1 MKNISLDIE
10 TYSSV
15 DLSKGGVYKYAE
27 SEDFQILLFA
37 YSIDYGEIKVIDLA
51 NGEEIPE
58 DIKLSLKNPRVKKWA
73 FNANFER
80 VCLSKYLKEDLSPMG
95 WRCSMVLSASLGLP
109 LSLEA
114 VGRVLN
120 LPYQKLKEGKS
131 LINFFCCPNKYNK
144 RNLPTDDKLKWESF
158 KEYNERD
165 VLVEMEI
172 QKRLKKYNLPDSE
185 WENYY
190 LDQLI
195 NDAGIMIDK
204 DFVRAALICDEKY
217 KRNVKEQL
225 KNLTQIKNP
234 NSIVEMK
241 NYLEKQNLSLL
252 SLDKKYIKEVFDLPN
267 LNEEVREVL
276 KLRQELCKS
285 SVKKYVAMENVM
297 GDDNRVRGLIQ
308 FYGTKT
314 GRYAGRLIQVQNLPK
329 NYLSDLSVA
338 RDLVKCGH
346 GEDLYFLYDSVENVL
361 SQLIRTAFIPKSG
374 CEFIVA
380 DFSAIEARVLSWLAG
395 EKWRMEVFER
405 GGDIYCESASK
416 MFKVKVEKNGENSH
430 LREKGKI
437 AELALGYGG
446 SVGALKSMGALSI
459 GLKEEELQSL
469 VNAWRDANPH
479 ITYLW
484 YEVDKIIK
492 KVIYTKTPMKLYNLE
507 FIYENNMLFIVLP
520 SKRKLC
526 YRNPKITINKFNKST
541 IVYEGVNSN
550 KKWAEIESYGA
561 KFVENIVQAIA
572 RDLLCEAIK
581 NLHNKNFTIVLHV
594 HDEVVIEVEKD
605 KSSVEEICNLMTTS
619 PPWAKNLALKAEG
632 YKCKFY
638 RK

>member
-1 MKNISLDIE
+1 MESISLDIE

-15 DLSKGGVYKYAE
+15 DLSKSGVYKYAE
-27 SEDFQILLFA
+27 SKDFDIILFA
-37 YSIDYGEIKVIDLA
+37 YSVDYGEIKVIDLTK
-51 NGEEIPE
+51 GEEIPQ
-58 DIKLSLKNPRVKKWA
+58 DIKLALKDIHVKKWA

-80 VCLSKYLKEDLSPMG
+80 VCLSKYLREDLSPVG
-95 WRCSMVLSASLGLP
+95 WRCSMVLSAYVGLP

-114 VGRVLN
+114 VGSVLN

-131 LINFFCCPNKYNK
+131 LIKYFCCPNKENK
-144 RNLPTDDKLKWESF
+144 RNLPTNDKLKWEIF
-158 KEYNERD
+158 KEYNKRD

-190 LDQLI
+190 LDQII
-195 NDAGIMIDK
+195 NDRGIMIDK
-204 DFVRAALICDEKY
+204 DFVREALICDEKY
-217 KRNVKEQL
+217 KKNVKEKL
-225 KNLTQIKNP
+225 KNLTQIENP
-234 NSIVEMK
+234 HSIVEMK
-241 NYLEKQNLSLL
+241 NYLKKQNLSLL
-252 SLDKKYIKEVFDLPN
+252 SLDKKYLREVLPN
-267 LNEEVREVL
+267 LNEDVKEVL

-297 GDDNRVRGLIQ
+297 GKDKRARGLIQ

-329 NYLSDLSVA
+329 NYLSDLEVA

-346 GEDLYFLYDSVENVL
+346 GENLDFLYDSVEDVL
-361 SQLIRTAFIPKSG
+361 SQLIRTAFIPKEG

-380 DFSAIEARVLSWLAG
+380 DFSAIEARVLSWLSK
-395 EKWRMEVFER
+395 EKWRMEVFEK

-430 LREKGKI
+430 LRDKGKI

-446 SVGALKSMGALSI
+446 SVGALKAMGATSF
-459 GLKEEELQSL
+459 LKEEELQSL
-469 VNAWRDANPH
+469 VNAWRNANPH

-492 KVIYTKTPMKLYNLE
+492 KVIINKVSMKLYNLQ
-507 FIYENNMLFIVLP
+507 FIYENNMLFILLP

-526 YRNPKITINKFNKST
+526 YRNPKIATNKFNKSS

-550 KKWAEIESYGA
+550 KKWAQIESYGA

-581 NLHNKNFTIVLHV
+581 NLHNKNFRVVLHV
-594 HDEVVIEVEKD
+594 HDEVVVEIKKN
-605 KSSVEEICNLMTTS
+605 KSSVEEICNLMTIS
-619 PPWAKNLALKAEG
+619 PSWAKDLSLKAEG
-632 YKCKFY
+632 YKCEFY

>member
-1 MKNISLDIE
+1 MESISLDIE

-15 DLSKGGVYKYAE
+15 DLSKSGVYKYAE
-27 SEDFQILLFA
+27 SKDFDIILFA
-37 YSIDYGEIKVIDLA
+37 YSVDYGEIKVIDLTK
-51 NGEEIPE
+51 GEEIPQ
-58 DIKLSLKNPRVKKWA
+58 DIKLALKDIHVKKWA

-80 VCLSKYLKEDLSPMG
+80 VCLSKYLREDLSPVG
-95 WRCSMVLSASLGLP
+95 WRCSMVLSAYVGLP

-114 VGRVLN
+114 VGSVLN

-131 LINFFCCPNKYNK
+131 LIKYFCCPNKENK
-144 RNLPTDDKLKWESF
+144 RNLPTDDKLKWEIF
-158 KEYNERD
+158 KEYNKRD

-190 LDQLI
+190 LDQII
-195 NDAGIMIDK
+195 NDRGIMIDK
-204 DFVRAALICDEKY
+204 DFVREALICDEKY
-217 KRNVKEQL
+217 KKNVKEKL
-225 KNLTQIKNP
+225 KNLTQIENP
-234 NSIVEMK
+234 HSIVEMK
-241 NYLEKQNLSLL
+241 NYLKKQNLSLL
-252 SLDKKYIKEVFDLPN
+252 SLDKKYLREVLPN
-267 LNEEVREVL
+267 LNEDVKEVL

-297 GDDNRVRGLIQ
+297 GKDKRAKGLIQ

-329 NYLSDLSVA
+329 NYLSDLEVA

-346 GEDLYFLYDSVENVL
+346 GENLDFLYDSVEDVL
-361 SQLIRTAFIPKSG
+361 SQLIRTAFIPKEG

-380 DFSAIEARVLSWLAG
+380 DFSAIEARVLSWLSK
-395 EKWRMEVFER
+395 EKWRMEVFEK

-430 LREKGKI
+430 LRDKGKI

-446 SVGALKSMGALSI
+446 SVGALKAMGATSF
-459 GLKEEELQSL
+459 LKEEELQSL
-469 VNAWRDANPH
+469 VNAWRNANPH

-492 KVIYTKTPMKLYNLE
+492 KVIINKVPMKLYNLQ
-507 FIYENNMLFIVLP
+507 FIYENNMLFILLP

-526 YRNPKITINKFNKST
+526 YRNPKIATNKFNKSS

-550 KKWAEIESYGA
+550 KKWAQIESYGA

-581 NLHNKNFTIVLHV
+581 NLHNKNFRVVLHV
-594 HDEVVIEVEKD
+594 HDEVVVEVEKN
-605 KSSVEEICNLMTTS
+605 KSSVEEICNLMTIS
-619 PPWAKNLALKAEG
+619 PPWAKDLSLKAEG
-632 YKCKFY
+632 YKCEFY

>member
-1 MKNISLDIE
+1 MESISLDIE

-15 DLSKGGVYKYAE
+15 DLSKSGVYKYAE
-27 SEDFQILLFA
+27 SKDFDIILFA
-37 YSIDYGEIKVIDLA
+37 YSVDYGEIKVIDLTK
-51 NGEEIPE
+51 GEEIPQ
-58 DIKLSLKNPRVKKWA
+58 DIKLALKDIHVKKWA

-80 VCLSKYLKEDLSPMG
+80 VCLSKYLREDLSPVG
-95 WRCSMVLSASLGLP
+95 WRCSMVLSAYVGLP

-114 VGRVLN
+114 VGSVLN

-131 LINFFCCPNKYNK
+131 LIKYFCCPNKENK
-144 RNLPTDDKLKWESF
+144 RNLPTDDKLKWEIF
-158 KEYNERD
+158 KEYNKRD

-190 LDQLI
+190 LDQII
-195 NDAGIMIDK
+195 NDRGIMIDK
-204 DFVRAALICDEKY
+204 DFVREALICDEKY
-217 KRNVKEQL
+217 KKNVKEKL
-225 KNLTQIKNP
+225 KNLTQIENP
-234 NSIVEMK
+234 HSIVEMK
-241 NYLEKQNLSLL
+241 NYLKKQNLSLL
-252 SLDKKYIKEVFDLPN
+252 SLDKKYLREVLPN
-267 LNEEVREVL
+267 LNEDVKEVL

-297 GDDNRVRGLIQ
+297 GKDKRARGLIQ

-329 NYLSDLSVA
+329 NYLSDLEVA

-346 GEDLYFLYDSVENVL
+346 GEDLDFLYDSVEDVL
-361 SQLIRTAFIPKSG
+361 SQLIRTAFIPKEG

-380 DFSAIEARVLSWLAG
+380 DFSAIEARVLSWLSK
-395 EKWRMEVFER
+395 EKWRMEVFEK

-416 MFKVKVEKNGENSH
+416 MFKIKVEKNGENSH
-430 LREKGKI
+430 LRDKGKI

-446 SVGALKSMGALSI
+446 SVGALKAMGATSF
-459 GLKEEELQSL
+459 LKEEELQSL
-469 VNAWRDANPH
+469 VNAWRNANPH

-492 KVIYTKTPMKLYNLE
+492 KVIINKVSMKLYNLQ
-507 FIYENNMLFIVLP
+507 FIYENNMLFILLP

-526 YRNPKITINKFNKST
+526 YRNPKIATNKFNKSS

-550 KKWAEIESYGA
+550 KKWAQIESYGA

-581 NLHNKNFTIVLHV
+581 NLHNKNFRVVLHV
-594 HDEVVIEVEKD
+594 HDEVVVEIEKN
-605 KSSVEEICNLMTTS
+605 KSSVEEICNLMTIS
-619 PPWAKNLALKAEG
+619 PSWAKDLSLKAEG
-632 YKCKFY
+632 YKCEFY

>member
-1 MKNISLDIE
+1 MESISLDIE

-15 DLSKGGVYKYAE
+15 DLSKSGVYKYAE
-27 SEDFQILLFA
+27 SKDFDIILFA
-37 YSIDYGEIKVIDLA
+37 YSVDYGEIKVIDLTK
-51 NGEEIPE
+51 GEEIPQ
-58 DIKLSLKNPRVKKWA
+58 DIKLALKDIHVKKWA

-80 VCLSKYLKEDLSPMG
+80 VCLSKYLREDLSPVG
-95 WRCSMVLSASLGLP
+95 WRCSMVLSAYVGLP

-114 VGRVLN
+114 VGSVLN

-131 LINFFCCPNKYNK
+131 LIKYFCCPNKENK
-144 RNLPTDDKLKWESF
+144 RNLPTNDKLKWEIF
-158 KEYNERD
+158 KEYNKRD

-190 LDQLI
+190 LDQII
-195 NDAGIMIDK
+195 NDRGIMIDK
-204 DFVRAALICDEKY
+204 DFVREALICDEKY
-217 KRNVKEQL
+217 KKNVKEKL
-225 KNLTQIKNP
+225 KNLTQIENP
-234 NSIVEMK
+234 HSIVEMK
-241 NYLEKQNLSLL
+241 NYLKKQNLSLL
-252 SLDKKYIKEVFDLPN
+252 SLDKKYLREVLPN
-267 LNEEVREVL
+267 LNEDVKEVL

-297 GDDNRVRGLIQ
+297 GKDKRARCLIQ

-329 NYLSDLSVA
+329 NYLSDLEVA

-346 GEDLYFLYDSVENVL
+346 GENLDFLYDSVEDVL
-361 SQLIRTAFIPKSG
+361 SQLIRTAFIPKEG

-380 DFSAIEARVLSWLAG
+380 DFSAIEARVLSWLSK
-395 EKWRMEVFER
+395 EKWRMEVFEK

-430 LREKGKI
+430 LRDKGKI

-446 SVGALKSMGALSI
+446 SVGALKAMGATSF
-459 GLKEEELQSL
+459 LKEEELQSL
-469 VNAWRDANPH
+469 VNAWRNANPH

-492 KVIYTKTPMKLYNLE
+492 KVIINKVPMKLYNLQ
-507 FIYENNMLFIVLP
+507 FIYENNMLFILLP

-526 YRNPKITINKFNKST
+526 YRNPKIATNKFNKSS

-550 KKWAEIESYGA
+550 KKWAQIESYGA

-581 NLHNKNFTIVLHV
+581 NLHNKNFRVVLHV
-594 HDEVVIEVEKD
+594 HDEVVVEIKKN
-605 KSSVEEICNLMTTS
+605 KSSVEEICNLMTIS
-619 PPWAKNLALKAEG
+619 PSWAKDLSLKAEG
-632 YKCKFY
+632 YKCEFY

>member
-1 MKNISLDIE
+1 MESISLDIE

-15 DLSKGGVYKYAE
+15 DLSKSGVYKYAE
-27 SEDFQILLFA
+27 SKDFDIILFA
-37 YSIDYGEIKVIDLA
+37 YSVDYGEIKVIDLTK
-51 NGEEIPE
+51 GEEIPQ
-58 DIKLSLKNPRVKKWA
+58 DIKLALKDIHVKKWA

-80 VCLSKYLKEDLSPMG
+80 VCLSKYLREDLSPVG
-95 WRCSMVLSASLGLP
+95 WRCSMVLSAYVGLP

-114 VGRVLN
+114 VGSVLN

-131 LINFFCCPNKYNK
+131 LIKYFCCPNKENK
-144 RNLPTDDKLKWESF
+144 RNLPTNDKLKWEIF
-158 KEYNERD
+158 KEYNKRD

-190 LDQLI
+190 LDQII
-195 NDAGIMIDK
+195 NDRGIMIDK
-204 DFVRAALICDEKY
+204 DFVREALICDEKY
-217 KRNVKEQL
+217 KKNVKEKL
-225 KNLTQIKNP
+225 KNLTQIENP
-234 NSIVEMK
+234 HSIVEMK
-241 NYLEKQNLSLL
+241 NYLKKQNLSLL
-252 SLDKKYIKEVFDLPN
+252 SLDKKYLREVLPN
-267 LNEEVREVL
+267 LNEDVKEVL

-297 GDDNRVRGLIQ
+297 GKDKRARGLIQ

-329 NYLSDLSVA
+329 NYLSDLEVA

-346 GEDLYFLYDSVENVL
+346 GEDLDFLYDSVEDVL
-361 SQLIRTAFIPKSG
+361 SQLIRTAFIPKEG

-380 DFSAIEARVLSWLAG
+380 DFSAIEARVLSWLSK
-395 EKWRMEVFER
+395 EKWRMEVFEK

-430 LREKGKI
+430 LRDKGKI

-446 SVGALKSMGALSI
+446 SVGALKAMGATSF
-459 GLKEEELQSL
+459 LKEEELQSL
-469 VNAWRDANPH
+469 VNAWRNANPH

-492 KVIYTKTPMKLYNLE
+492 KVIINKVSMKLYNLQ
-507 FIYENNMLFIVLP
+507 FIYENNMLFILLP

-526 YRNPKITINKFNKST
+526 YRNPKIATNKFNKSS

-550 KKWAEIESYGA
+550 KKWAQIESYGA

-581 NLHNKNFTIVLHV
+581 NLHNKNFRVVLHV
-594 HDEVVIEVEKD
+594 HDEVVVEIEKN
-605 KSSVEEICNLMTTS
+605 KSSVEEICNLMTIS
-619 PPWAKNLALKAEG
+619 PSWAKDLSLKAEG
-632 YKCKFY
+632 YKCEFY

>member
-1 MKNISLDIE
+1 MESISLDIE

-15 DLSKGGVYKYAE
+15 NLSKSGVYKYAE
-27 SEDFQILLFA
+27 SKDFDIILFA
-37 YSIDYGEIKVIDLA
+37 YSVDYGEIKVIDLTK
-51 NGEEIPE
+51 GEEIPQ
-58 DIKLSLKNPRVKKWA
+58 DIKLALKDIHVKKWA

-80 VCLSKYLKEDLSPMG
+80 VCLSKYLREDLSPVG
-95 WRCSMVLSASLGLP
+95 WRCSMVLSAYVGLP

-114 VGRVLN
+114 VGSVLN

-131 LINFFCCPNKYNK
+131 LIKYFCCPNKENK
-144 RNLPTDDKLKWESF
+144 RNLPTNDKLKWEIF
-158 KEYNERD
+158 KEYNKRD

-190 LDQLI
+190 LDQII
-195 NDAGIMIDK
+195 NDRGIMIDK
-204 DFVRAALICDEKY
+204 DFVREALICDEKY
-217 KRNVKEQL
+217 KKNVKEKL
-225 KNLTQIKNP
+225 KNLTQIENP
-234 NSIVEMK
+234 HSIVEMK
-241 NYLEKQNLSLL
+241 NYLKKQNLSLL
-252 SLDKKYIKEVFDLPN
+252 SLDKKYLREVLPN
-267 LNEEVREVL
+267 LNEDVKEVL

-297 GDDNRVRGLIQ
+297 GKDKRARCLIQ

-329 NYLSDLSVA
+329 NYLSDLEVA

-346 GEDLYFLYDSVENVL
+346 GENLDFLYDSVEDVL
-361 SQLIRTAFIPKSG
+361 SQLIRTAFIPKEG

-380 DFSAIEARVLSWLAG
+380 DFSAIEARVLSWLSK
-395 EKWRMEVFER
+395 EKWRMEVFEK

-430 LREKGKI
+430 LRDKGKI

-446 SVGALKSMGALSI
+446 SVGALKAMGATSF
-459 GLKEEELQSL
+459 LKEEELQSL
-469 VNAWRDANPH
+469 VNAWRNANPH

-492 KVIYTKTPMKLYNLE
+492 KVIINKVSMKLYNLQ
-507 FIYENNMLFIVLP
+507 FIYENNMLFILLP

-526 YRNPKITINKFNKST
+526 YRNPKIATNKFNKSS

-550 KKWAEIESYGA
+550 KKWAQIESYGA

-581 NLHNKNFTIVLHV
+581 NLHNKNFRVVLHV
-594 HDEVVIEVEKD
+594 HDEVVVEIEKN
-605 KSSVEEICNLMTTS
+605 KSSVEEICNLMTIS
-619 PPWAKNLALKAEG
+619 PSWAKDLSLKAEG
-632 YKCKFY
+632 YKCEFY

>member
-1 MKNISLDIE
+1 MESISLDIE

-15 DLSKGGVYKYAE
+15 DLSKSGVYKYAE
-27 SEDFQILLFA
+27 SKDFDIILFA
-37 YSIDYGEIKVIDLA
+37 YSVDYGEIKVIDLTK
-51 NGEEIPE
+51 GEEIPQ
-58 DIKLSLKNPRVKKWA
+58 DIKLAFKDIHVKKWA

-80 VCLSKYLKEDLSPMG
+80 VCLSKYLREDLSPVG
-95 WRCSMVLSASLGLP
+95 WRCSMVLSAYVGLP

-114 VGRVLN
+114 VGSVLN

-131 LINFFCCPNKYNK
+131 LIKYFCCPNKENK
-144 RNLPTDDKLKWESF
+144 RNLPTDDKLKWEIF
-158 KEYNERD
+158 KEYNKRD

-172 QKRLKKYNLPDSE
+172 QKGLKKYNLPDSE

-190 LDQLI
+190 LDQII
-195 NDAGIMIDK
+195 NDRGIMIDK
-204 DFVRAALICDEKY
+204 DFVREALICDEKY
-217 KRNVKEQL
+217 KKNVKEKL
-225 KNLTQIKNP
+225 KNLTQIENP
-234 NSIVEMK
+234 HSIVEMK
-241 NYLEKQNLSLL
+241 NYLKKQNLSLL
-252 SLDKKYIKEVFDLPN
+252 SLDKKYLREVLPN
-267 LNEEVREVL
+267 LNEDVKEVL

-285 SVKKYVAMENVM
+285 SVKKYSVMENVM
-297 GDDNRVRGLIQ
+297 GKDKRARGLIQ

-329 NYLSDLSVA
+329 NYLSDLEVA

-346 GEDLYFLYDSVENVL
+346 GEDLDFLYDSVEDVL
-361 SQLIRTAFIPKSG
+361 SQLIRTAFIPKEG

-380 DFSAIEARVLSWLAG
+380 DFSAIEARVLSWLSK
-395 EKWRMEVFER
+395 EKWRMEVFEK

-416 MFKVKVEKNGENSH
+416 MFKIKVEKNGENSH
-430 LREKGKI
+430 LRDKGKI

-446 SVGALKSMGALSI
+446 SVGALKAMGATSF
-459 GLKEEELQSL
+459 LKEEELQSL
-469 VNAWRDANPH
+469 VNAWRNANPH

-492 KVIYTKTPMKLYNLE
+492 KVIINKVSMKLYNLQ
-507 FIYENNMLFIVLP
+507 FIYENNMLLILLP

-526 YRNPKITINKFNKST
+526 YRNPKIATNKFNKSS

-550 KKWAEIESYGA
+550 KKWAQIESYGA

-581 NLHNKNFTIVLHV
+581 NLHNKNFRVVLHV
-594 HDEVVIEVEKD
+594 HDEVVVEIEKN
-605 KSSVEEICNLMTTS
+605 KSSVEEICNLMTIS
-619 PPWAKNLALKAEG
+619 PPWAKDLSLKAEG
-632 YKCKFY
+632 YKCEFY

>member
-1 MKNISLDIE
+1 MESISLDIE

-15 DLSKGGVYKYAE
+15 DLSKSGVYKYAE
-27 SEDFQILLFA
+27 SKDFDIILFA
-37 YSIDYGEIKVIDLA
+37 YSVDYGEIKVIDLTK
-51 NGEEIPE
+51 GEEIPQ
-58 DIKLSLKNPRVKKWA
+58 DIKLALKDIHVKKWA

-80 VCLSKYLKEDLSPMG
+80 VCLSKYLREDLNPVG
-95 WRCSMVLSASLGLP
+95 WRCSMVLSAYVGLP

-114 VGRVLN
+114 VGSVLN

-131 LINFFCCPNKYNK
+131 LIKYFCCPNKENK
-144 RNLPTDDKLKWESF
+144 RNLPTDDKLKWEIF
-158 KEYNERD
+158 KEYNKRD

-190 LDQLI
+190 LDQII
-195 NDAGIMIDK
+195 NDRGIMIDK
-204 DFVRAALICDEKY
+204 DFVREALICDEKY
-217 KRNVKEQL
+217 KKNVKEKL
-225 KNLTQIKNP
+225 KNLTQIENP
-234 NSIVEMK
+234 HSIVEMK
-241 NYLEKQNLSLL
+241 NYLKKQNLSLL
-252 SLDKKYIKEVFDLPN
+252 SLDKKYLREVLPN
-267 LNEEVREVL
+267 LNEDVKEVL

-297 GDDNRVRGLIQ
+297 GKDKRTRGLIQ

-329 NYLSDLSVA
+329 NYLSDLEVA

-346 GEDLYFLYDSVENVL
+346 GENLDFLYDSVEDVL
-361 SQLIRTAFIPKSG
+361 SQLIRTAFIPKEG

-380 DFSAIEARVLSWLAG
+380 DFSAIEARVLSWLSK
-395 EKWRMEVFER
+395 EKWRMEVFEK

-416 MFKVKVEKNGENSH
+416 MFKIKVEKNGENSH
-430 LREKGKI
+430 LRDKGKI

-446 SVGALKSMGALSI
+446 SVGALKAMGATSF
-459 GLKEEELQSL
+459 LKEEELQSL
-469 VNAWRDANPH
+469 VNAWRNANPH

-492 KVIYTKTPMKLYNLE
+492 KVIINKVSMKLYNLQ
-507 FIYENNMLFIVLP
+507 FIYENNMLFILLP

-526 YRNPKITINKFNKST
+526 YRNPKIATNKFNKSS

-550 KKWAEIESYGA
+550 KKWAQIESYGA

-581 NLHNKNFTIVLHV
+581 NLHNKNFRVVLHV
-594 HDEVVIEVEKD
+594 HDEVVVEIEKN
-605 KSSVEEICNLMTTS
+605 KSSVEEICNLMTIS
-619 PPWAKNLALKAEG
+619 PPWAKDLSLKAEG
-632 YKCKFY
+632 YKCEFY

>member
-1 MKNISLDIE
+1 MESISLDIE

-15 DLSKGGVYKYAE
+15 DLSKSGVYKYAE
-27 SEDFQILLFA
+27 SKDFDIILFA
-37 YSIDYGEIKVIDLA
+37 YSVDYGEIKVIDLTK
-51 NGEEIPE
+51 GEEIPQ
-58 DIKLSLKNPRVKKWA
+58 DIKLALKDIHVKKWA

-80 VCLSKYLKEDLSPMG
+80 VCLSKYLREDLSPVG
-95 WRCSMVLSASLGLP
+95 WRCSMVLSAYVGLP

-114 VGRVLN
+114 VGSVLN

-131 LINFFCCPNKYNK
+131 LIKYFCCPNKENK
-144 RNLPTDDKLKWESF
+144 RNLPTDDKLKWEIF
-158 KEYNERD
+158 KEYNKRD

-190 LDQLI
+190 LDQII
-195 NDAGIMIDK
+195 NDRGIMIDK
-204 DFVRAALICDEKY
+204 DFVREALICDEKY
-217 KRNVKEQL
+217 KKNVKEKL
-225 KNLTQIKNP
+225 KNLTQIENP
-234 NSIVEMK
+234 HSIVEMK
-241 NYLEKQNLSLL
+241 NYLKKQNLSLL
-252 SLDKKYIKEVFDLPN
+252 SLDKKYLREVLPN
-267 LNEEVREVL
+267 LNEDVKEVL

-297 GDDNRVRGLIQ
+297 GKDKRARGLIQ

-329 NYLSDLSVA
+329 NYLSDLEVA

-346 GEDLYFLYDSVENVL
+346 GENLDFLYDSVEDVL
-361 SQLIRTAFIPKSG
+361 SQLIRTAFIPKEG

-380 DFSAIEARVLSWLAG
+380 DFSAIEARVLSWLSK
-395 EKWRMEVFER
+395 EKWRMEVFEK

-430 LREKGKI
+430 LRDKGKI

-446 SVGALKSMGALSI
+446 SVGALKAMGATSF
-459 GLKEEELQSL
+459 LKEEELQSL
-469 VNAWRDANPH
+469 VNAWRNANPH

-492 KVIYTKTPMKLYNLE
+492 KVIINKVSMKLYNLQ
-507 FIYENNMLFIVLP
+507 FIYENNMLFILLP

-526 YRNPKITINKFNKST
+526 YRNPKIATNKFNKSS

-550 KKWAEIESYGA
+550 KKWAQIESYGA

-581 NLHNKNFTIVLHV
+581 NLHNKNFRVVLHV
-594 HDEVVIEVEKD
+594 HDEVVVEIKKN
-605 KSSVEEICNLMTTS
+605 KSSVEEICNLMTIS
-619 PPWAKNLALKAEG
+619 PSWAKDLSLKAEG
-632 YKCKFY
+632 YKCEFY

>member
-1 MKNISLDIE
+1 MESISLDIE

-15 DLSKGGVYKYAE
+15 DLSKSGVYKYAE
-27 SEDFQILLFA
+27 SKDFDILLFA
-37 YSIDYGEIKVIDLA
+37 YSVDYGEIKVIDLTK
-51 NGEEIPE
+51 GEEIPQ
-58 DIKLSLKNPRVKKWA
+58 DIKLALKDIHVKKWA

-80 VCLSKYLKEDLSPMG
+80 VCLSKYLREDLSPVG
-95 WRCSMVLSASLGLP
+95 WRCSMVLSAYVGLP

-114 VGRVLN
+114 VGSVLN

-131 LINFFCCPNKYNK
+131 LIKYFCCPNKENK
-144 RNLPTDDKLKWESF
+144 RNLPTDDKLKWEIF
-158 KEYNERD
+158 KEYNKRD

-190 LDQLI
+190 LDQII
-195 NDAGIMIDK
+195 NDRGIMIDK
-204 DFVRAALICDEKY
+204 DFVREALICDEKY
-217 KRNVKEQL
+217 KKNVKEKL
-225 KNLTQIKNP
+225 KNLTQIENP
-234 NSIVEMK
+234 HSIVEMK
-241 NYLEKQNLSLL
+241 NYLKKQNLSLL
-252 SLDKKYIKEVFDLPN
+252 SLDKKYLREVLPN
-267 LNEEVREVL
+267 LNEDVKEVL

-285 SVKKYVAMENVM
+285 SVKKYSVMENVM
-297 GDDNRVRGLIQ
+297 GKDKRARGLIQ

-329 NYLSDLSVA
+329 NYLSDLEVA

-346 GEDLYFLYDSVENVL
+346 GEDLDFLYDSVEDVL
-361 SQLIRTAFIPKSG
+361 SQLIRTAFIPKEG

-380 DFSAIEARVLSWLAG
+380 DFSAIEARVLSWLSK
-395 EKWRMEVFER
+395 EKWRMEVFEK

-416 MFKVKVEKNGENSH
+416 MFKIKVEKNGENSH
-430 LREKGKI
+430 LRDKGKI

-446 SVGALKSMGALSI
+446 SVGALKAMGATSF
-459 GLKEEELQSL
+459 LKEEELQSL
-469 VNAWRDANPH
+469 VNAWRNANPH

-492 KVIYTKTPMKLYNLE
+492 KVIINKVSMKLYNLQ
-507 FIYENNMLFIVLP
+507 FIYENNMLFILLP

-526 YRNPKITINKFNKST
+526 YRNPKIATNKFNKSS

-550 KKWAEIESYGA
+550 KKWAQIESYGA

-581 NLHNKNFTIVLHV
+581 NLHNKNFRVVLHV
-594 HDEVVIEVEKD
+594 HDEVVVEIEKN
-605 KSSVEEICNLMTTS
+605 KSSVEEICNLMTIS
-619 PPWAKNLALKAEG
+619 PPWAKDLSLKAEG
-632 YKCKFY
+632 YKCEFY

>member
-1 MKNISLDIE
+1 MESISLDIE

-15 DLSKGGVYKYAE
+15 DLSKSGVYKYAE
-27 SEDFQILLFA
+27 SKDFDIILFA
-37 YSIDYGEIKVIDLA
+37 YSVDYGEIKVIDLTK
-51 NGEEIPE
+51 GEEIPQ
-58 DIKLSLKNPRVKKWA
+58 DIKLALKDIHVKKWA

-80 VCLSKYLKEDLSPMG
+80 VCLSKYLREDLSPVG
-95 WRCSMVLSASLGLP
+95 WRCSMVLSAYVGLP

-114 VGRVLN
+114 VGSVLN

-131 LINFFCCPNKYNK
+131 LIKYFCCPNKENK
-144 RNLPTDDKLKWESF
+144 RNLPTDDKLKWEIF
-158 KEYNERD
+158 KEYNKRD

-190 LDQLI
+190 LDQII
-195 NDAGIMIDK
+195 NDRGIMIDK
-204 DFVRAALICDEKY
+204 DFVREALICDEKY
-217 KRNVKEQL
+217 KKNVKEKL
-225 KNLTQIKNP
+225 KNLTQIENP
-234 NSIVEMK
+234 HSIVEMK
-241 NYLEKQNLSLL
+241 NYLKKQNLSLL
-252 SLDKKYIKEVFDLPN
+252 SLDKKYLREVLPN
-267 LNEEVREVL
+267 LNEDVKEVL

-297 GDDNRVRGLIQ
+297 GKDKRARCLIQ

-329 NYLSDLSVA
+329 NYLSDLEVA

-346 GEDLYFLYDSVENVL
+346 GENLDFLYDSVEDVL
-361 SQLIRTAFIPKSG
+361 SQLIRTAFIPKEG

-380 DFSAIEARVLSWLAG
+380 DFSAIEARVLSWLSK
-395 EKWRMEVFER
+395 EKWRMEVFEK

-430 LREKGKI
+430 LRDKGKI

-446 SVGALKSMGALSI
+446 SVGALKAMGATSF
-459 GLKEEELQSL
+459 LKEEELQSL
-469 VNAWRDANPH
+469 VNAWRNANPH

-492 KVIYTKTPMKLYNLE
+492 KVIINKVPMKLYNLQ
-507 FIYENNMLFIVLP
+507 FIYENNMLFILLP

-526 YRNPKITINKFNKST
+526 YRNPKIATNKFNKSS

-550 KKWAEIESYGA
+550 KKWAQIESYGA

-581 NLHNKNFTIVLHV
+581 NLHNKNFRVVLHV
-594 HDEVVIEVEKD
+594 HDEVVVEVEKN
-605 KSSVEEICNLMTTS
+605 KSSVEEICNLMTIS
-619 PPWAKNLALKAEG
+619 PPWAKDLSLKAEG
-632 YKCKFY
+632 YKCEFY

>member
-1 MKNISLDIE
+1 MESISLDIE

-15 DLSKGGVYKYAE
+15 DLSKSGVYKYAE
-27 SEDFQILLFA
+27 SKDFDIILFA
-37 YSIDYGEIKVIDLA
+37 YSVDYGEIKVIDLTK
-51 NGEEIPE
+51 GEEIPQ
-58 DIKLSLKNPRVKKWA
+58 DIKLALKDIHVKKWA

-80 VCLSKYLKEDLSPMG
+80 VCLSKYLREDLSPVG
-95 WRCSMVLSASLGLP
+95 WRCSMVLSAYVGLP

-114 VGRVLN
+114 VGSVLN

-131 LINFFCCPNKYNK
+131 LIKYFCCPNKENK
-144 RNLPTDDKLKWESF
+144 RNLPTNDKLKWEIF
-158 KEYNERD
+158 KEYNKRD

-190 LDQLI
+190 LDQII
-195 NDAGIMIDK
+195 NDRGIMIDK
-204 DFVRAALICDEKY
+204 DFVREALICDEKY
-217 KRNVKEQL
+217 KKNVKEKL
-225 KNLTQIKNP
+225 KNLTQIENP
-234 NSIVEMK
+234 HSIVEMK
-241 NYLEKQNLSLL
+241 NYLKKQNLSLL
-252 SLDKKYIKEVFDLPN
+252 SLDKKYLREVLPN
-267 LNEEVREVL
+267 LNEDVKEVL

-297 GDDNRVRGLIQ
+297 GKDKRARGLIQ

-329 NYLSDLSVA
+329 NYLSDLEVA

-346 GEDLYFLYDSVENVL
+346 GENLDFLYDSVEDVL
-361 SQLIRTAFIPKSG
+361 SQLIRTAFIPKEG

-380 DFSAIEARVLSWLAG
+380 DFSAIEARVLSWLSK
-395 EKWRMEVFER
+395 EKWRMEVFEK

-430 LREKGKI
+430 LRDKGKI

-446 SVGALKSMGALSI
+446 SVGALKAMGATSF
-459 GLKEEELQSL
+459 LKEEELQSL
-469 VNAWRDANPH
+469 VNAWRNANPH

-492 KVIYTKTPMKLYNLE
+492 KVIINKVSMKLYNLQ
-507 FIYENNMLFIVLP
+507 FIYENNMLFILLP

-526 YRNPKITINKFNKST
+526 YRNPKIATNKFNKSS

-550 KKWAEIESYGA
+550 KKWAQIESYGA

-581 NLHNKNFTIVLHV
+581 NLHNKNFRVVLHV
-594 HDEVVIEVEKD
+594 HDEVVVEIEKN
-605 KSSVEEICNLMTTS
+605 KSSVEEICNLMTIS
-619 PPWAKNLALKAEG
+619 PSWAKDLSLKAEG
-632 YKCKFY
+632 YKCEFY

>member
-1 MKNISLDIE
+1 MESISLDIE

-15 DLSKGGVYKYAE
+15 NLSKSGVYKYAE
-27 SEDFQILLFA
+27 SKDFDIILFA
-37 YSIDYGEIKVIDLA
+37 YSVDYGEIKVIDLTK
-51 NGEEIPE
+51 GEEIPQ
-58 DIKLSLKNPRVKKWA
+58 DIKLALKDIHVKKWA

-80 VCLSKYLKEDLSPMG
+80 VCLSKYLREDLSPVG
-95 WRCSMVLSASLGLP
+95 WRCSMVLSAYVGLP

-114 VGRVLN
+114 VGSVLN

-131 LINFFCCPNKYNK
+131 LIKYFCCPNKENK
-144 RNLPTDDKLKWESF
+144 RNLPTDDKLKWEIF
-158 KEYNERD
+158 KEYNKRD

-190 LDQLI
+190 LDQII
-195 NDAGIMIDK
+195 NDRGIMIDK
-204 DFVRAALICDEKY
+204 DFVREALICDEKY
-217 KRNVKEQL
+217 KKNVKEKL
-225 KNLTQIKNP
+225 KNLTQIENP
-234 NSIVEMK
+234 HSIVEMK
-241 NYLEKQNLSLL
+241 NYLKKQNLSLL
-252 SLDKKYIKEVFDLPN
+252 SLDKKYLREVLPN
-267 LNEEVREVL
+267 LNEDVKEVL

-297 GDDNRVRGLIQ
+297 GKDKRARCLIQ

-329 NYLSDLSVA
+329 NYLSDLEVA

-346 GEDLYFLYDSVENVL
+346 GENLDFLYDSVEDVL
-361 SQLIRTAFIPKSG
+361 SQLIRTAFIPKEG

-380 DFSAIEARVLSWLAG
+380 DFSAIEARVLSWLSK
-395 EKWRMEVFER
+395 EKWRMEVFEK

-430 LREKGKI
+430 LRDKGKI

-446 SVGALKSMGALSI
+446 SVGALKAMGATSF
-459 GLKEEELQSL
+459 LKEEELQSL
-469 VNAWRDANPH
+469 VNAWRNANPH

-492 KVIYTKTPMKLYNLE
+492 KVIINKVPMKLYNLQ
-507 FIYENNMLFIVLP
+507 FIYENNMLFILLP

-526 YRNPKITINKFNKST
+526 YRNPKIATNKFNKSS

-550 KKWAEIESYGA
+550 KKWAQIESYGA

-581 NLHNKNFTIVLHV
+581 NLHNKNFRVVLHV
-594 HDEVVIEVEKD
+594 HDEVVVEIKKN
-605 KSSVEEICNLMTTS
+605 KSSVEEICNLMTIS
-619 PPWAKNLALKAEG
+619 PSWAKDLSLKAEG
-632 YKCKFY
+632 YKCEFY

>member
-1 MKNISLDIE
+1 MESISLDIE

-15 DLSKGGVYKYAE
+15 DLSKSGVYKYAE
-27 SEDFQILLFA
+27 SKDFDILLFA
-37 YSIDYGEIKVIDLA
+37 YSVDYGEIKVIDLTK
-51 NGEEIPE
+51 GEEIPQ
-58 DIKLSLKNPRVKKWA
+58 DIKLALKDIHVKKWA

-80 VCLSKYLKEDLSPMG
+80 VCLSKYLREDLSPVG
-95 WRCSMVLSASLGLP
+95 WKCSMVLSAYVGLP

-114 VGRVLN
+114 VGSVLN

-131 LINFFCCPNKYNK
+131 LIKYFCCPNKENK
-144 RNLPTDDKLKWESF
+144 RNLPTNDKLKWEIF
-158 KEYNERD
+158 KEYNKRD

-190 LDQLI
+190 LDQII
-195 NDAGIMIDK
+195 NDRGIMIDK
-204 DFVRAALICDEKY
+204 DFVREALICDEKY
-217 KRNVKEQL
+217 KKNVKEKL
-225 KNLTQIKNP
+225 KNLTQIENP
-234 NSIVEMK
+234 HSIVEMK
-241 NYLEKQNLSLL
+241 NYLKKQNLSLL
-252 SLDKKYIKEVFDLPN
+252 SLDKKYLREVLPN
-267 LNEEVREVL
+267 LNEDVKEVL

-285 SVKKYVAMENVM
+285 SVKKYSVMENVM
-297 GDDNRVRGLIQ
+297 GKDKRARGLIQ

-329 NYLSDLSVA
+329 NYLSDLEVA

-346 GEDLYFLYDSVENVL
+346 GEDLDFLYDSVEDVL
-361 SQLIRTAFIPKSG
+361 SQLIRTAFIPKEG

-380 DFSAIEARVLSWLAG
+380 DFSAIEARVLSWLSK
-395 EKWRMEVFER
+395 EKWRMEVFEK

-416 MFKVKVEKNGENSH
+416 MFKIKVEKNGENSH
-430 LREKGKI
+430 LRDKGKI

-446 SVGALKSMGALSI
+446 SVGALKAMGATSF
-459 GLKEEELQSL
+459 LKEEELQSL
-469 VNAWRDANPH
+469 VNAWRNANPH

-492 KVIYTKTPMKLYNLE
+492 KVIINKVPMKLYNLE
-507 FIYENNMLFIVLP
+507 FIYENNMLFILLP

-526 YRNPKITINKFNKST
+526 YRNPKIATNKFNKSS

-550 KKWAEIESYGA
+550 KKWAQIESYGA

-581 NLHNKNFTIVLHV
+581 NLHNKNFRVVLHV
-594 HDEVVIEVEKD
+594 HDEVVVEIEKN
-605 KSSVEEICNLMTTS
+605 KSSVEEICNLMTIS
-619 PPWAKNLALKAEG
+619 PPWAKDLSLKAEG
-632 YKCKFY
+632 YKCEFY

>member
-15 DLSKGGVYKYAE
+15 DLSKSGVYKYAE
-27 SEDFQILLFA
+27 SKDFEILLFA
-37 YSIDYGEIKVIDLA
+37 YSVDYGEIKVIDLA
-51 NGEEIPE
+51 SGEKIPQ
-58 DIKLSLKNPRVKKWA
+58 DIKSALKNPLVKKWA

-80 VCLSKYLKEDLSPMG
+80 VCLSKYLREDLSPVG

-109 LSLEA
+109 LSLES
-114 VGRVLN
+114 VGSVLN

-131 LINFFCCPNKYNK
+131 LIKYFCCPNKDNK
-144 RNLPTDDKLKWESF
+144 RNLPTDDMIKWQSF
-158 KEYNERD
+158 KEYNKRD

-190 LDQLI
+190 LDQII
-195 NDAGIMIDK
+195 NDRGIMIDK

-217 KRNVKEQL
+217 KKNVKSKL
-225 KNLTQIKNP
+225 KNLTQIENP

-252 SLDKKYIKEVFDLPN
+252 SLDKNHIKEVLNLPD
-267 LNEEVREVL
+267 LNEDVKEVL
-276 KLRQELCKS
+276 KLKQELSKS
-285 SVKKYVAMENVM
+285 SVKKYSAMENVL
-297 GDDNRVRGLIQ
+297 GEDNRVRGLIQ

-329 NYLSDLSVA
+329 NYLSDLEVA
-338 RDLVKCGH
+338 RDLVKSGH
-346 GEDLYFLYDSVENVL
+346 GEDLDFLYDSVEDVL
-361 SQLIRTAFIPKSG
+361 SQLIRTAFIPKEG
-374 CEFIVA
+374 YEFIVA
-380 DFSAIEARVLSWLAG
+380 DFSAIEARVLSWLSK
-395 EKWRMEVFER
+395 EKWRMEVFEK

-430 LREKGKI
+430 LRDKGKI

-446 SVGALKSMGALSI
+446 SVGALKSMGATSF
-459 GLKEEELQSL
+459 LKEEELQSL
-469 VNAWRDANPH
+469 VNAWRNANPH

-492 KVIYTKTPMKLYNLE
+492 KVISGKVPMKLYNLE

-526 YRNPKITINKFNKST
+526 YRNPKIATNRFNKSS

-581 NLHNKNFTIVLHV
+581 NLHNKNFKIVLHV

-619 PPWAKNLALKAEG
+619 PPWAKDLSLKAEG
-632 YKCKFY
+632 YKCEFY

>member
-15 DLSKGGVYKYAE
+15 DLSKSGVYKYAE
-27 SEDFQILLFA
+27 SKDFEILLFA
-37 YSIDYGEIKVIDLA
+37 YSVDYGEIKVIDLA
-51 NGEEIPE
+51 SGEKIPQ
-58 DIKLSLKNPRVKKWA
+58 DIKSALKNPLVKKWA

-80 VCLSKYLKEDLSPMG
+80 VCLSKYLREDLSPVG

-109 LSLEA
+109 LSLES
-114 VGRVLN
+114 VGSVLN

-131 LINFFCCPNKYNK
+131 LIKYFCCPNKDNK
-144 RNLPTDDKLKWESF
+144 RNLPTDDMIKWQSF
-158 KEYNERD
+158 KEYNKRD

-190 LDQLI
+190 LDQII
-195 NDAGIMIDK
+195 NDRGIMIDK

-217 KRNVKEQL
+217 KKNVKSKL
-225 KNLTQIKNP
+225 KNLTQIENP

-252 SLDKKYIKEVFDLPN
+252 SLDKNHIKEVLNLPD
-267 LNEEVREVL
+267 LNEDVKEVL
-276 KLRQELCKS
+276 KLKQELSKS
-285 SVKKYVAMENVM
+285 SVKKYSAMENVM
-297 GDDNRVRGLIQ
+297 GNDKRVRGLIQ

-329 NYLSDLSVA
+329 NYLSDLVLA
-338 RDLVKCGH
+338 RDLVKSGH
-346 GEDLYFLYDSVENVL
+346 GEDLEFLYDSVEDVL
-361 SQLIRTAFIPKSG
+361 SQLIRTAFIPKEG

-395 EKWRMEVFER
+395 EKWRMEVFGK

-430 LREKGKI
+430 LRDKGKI

-469 VNAWRDANPH
+469 VNAWRNANPH

-526 YRNPKITINKFNKST
+526 YRNPKITTNKFNKSS

-619 PPWAKNLALKAEG
+619 PPWAKDLALKAEG
-632 YKCKFY
+632 YKCEFY

>member
-1 MKNISLDIE
+1 MESISLDIE

-15 DLSKGGVYKYAE
+15 DLSKSGVYKYAE
-27 SEDFQILLFA
+27 SKDFDIILFA
-37 YSIDYGEIKVIDLA
+37 YSVDYGEIKVIDLTK
-51 NGEEIPE
+51 GEEIPQ
-58 DIKLSLKNPRVKKWA
+58 DIKLALKDIHVKKWA

-80 VCLSKYLKEDLSPMG
+80 VCLSKYLREDLSPVG
-95 WRCSMVLSASLGLP
+95 WRCSMVLSAYVGLP

-114 VGRVLN
+114 VGSVLN

-131 LINFFCCPNKYNK
+131 LIKYFCCPNKENK
-144 RNLPTDDKLKWESF
+144 RNLPTNDKLKWEIF
-158 KEYNERD
+158 KEYNKRD

-190 LDQLI
+190 LDQII
-195 NDAGIMIDK
+195 NDRGIMIDK
-204 DFVRAALICDEKY
+204 DFVREALICDEKY
-217 KRNVKEQL
+217 KKNVKEKL
-225 KNLTQIKNP
+225 KNLTQIENP
-234 NSIVEMK
+234 HSIVEMK
-241 NYLEKQNLSLL
+241 NYLKKQNLSLL
-252 SLDKKYIKEVFDLPN
+252 SLDKKYLREVLPN
-267 LNEEVREVL
+267 LNEDVKEVL

-297 GDDNRVRGLIQ
+297 GKDKRARCLIQ

-329 NYLSDLSVA
+329 NYLSDLEVA

-346 GEDLYFLYDSVENVL
+346 GENLDFLYDSVEDVL
-361 SQLIRTAFIPKSG
+361 SQLIRTAFIPKEG

-380 DFSAIEARVLSWLAG
+380 DFSAIEARVLSWLSK
-395 EKWRMEVFER
+395 EKWRMEVFEK

-430 LREKGKI
+430 LRDKGKI

-446 SVGALKSMGALSI
+446 SVGALKAMGATSF
-459 GLKEEELQSL
+459 LKEEELQSL
-469 VNAWRDANPH
+469 VNAWRNANPH

-492 KVIYTKTPMKLYNLE
+492 KVIINKVPMKLYNLQ
-507 FIYENNMLFIVLP
+507 FIYENNMLFILLP

-526 YRNPKITINKFNKST
+526 YRNPKIATNKFNKSS

-550 KKWAEIESYGA
+550 KKWAQIESYGA

-572 RDLLCEAIK
+572 RDLLCKAIK
-581 NLHNKNFTIVLHV
+581 NLHNKNFRVVLHV
-594 HDEVVIEVEKD
+594 HDEVVVEIEKN
-605 KSSVEEICNLMTTS
+605 KSSVEEICNLMTIS
-619 PPWAKNLALKAEG
+619 PPWAKDLSLKAEG
-632 YKCKFY
+632 YKCEFY

>member
-1 MKNISLDIE
+1 MESISLDIE

-15 DLSKGGVYKYAE
+15 DLSKSGVYKYAE
-27 SEDFQILLFA
+27 SKDFDIILFA
-37 YSIDYGEIKVIDLA
+37 YSVDYGEIKVIDLTK
-51 NGEEIPE
+51 GEEIPQ
-58 DIKLSLKNPRVKKWA
+58 DIKLAFKDIHVKKWA

-80 VCLSKYLKEDLSPMG
+80 VCLSKYLREDLSPVG
-95 WRCSMVLSASLGLP
+95 WRCSMVLSAYVGLP

-114 VGRVLN
+114 VGSVLN

-131 LINFFCCPNKYNK
+131 LIKYFCCPNKENK
-144 RNLPTDDKLKWESF
+144 RNLPTNDKLKWEIF
-158 KEYNERD
+158 KEYNKRD

-190 LDQLI
+190 LDQII
-195 NDAGIMIDK
+195 NDRGIMIDK
-204 DFVRAALICDEKY
+204 DFVREALICDEKY
-217 KRNVKEQL
+217 KKNVKEKL
-225 KNLTQIKNP
+225 KNLTQIENP
-234 NSIVEMK
+234 HSIVEMK
-241 NYLEKQNLSLL
+241 NYLKKQNLSLL
-252 SLDKKYIKEVFDLPN
+252 SLDKKYLREVLPN
-267 LNEEVREVL
+267 LNEDVKEVL

-297 GDDNRVRGLIQ
+297 GKDKRARGLIQ

-329 NYLSDLSVA
+329 NYLSDLEVA

-346 GEDLYFLYDSVENVL
+346 GENLDFLYDSVEDVL
-361 SQLIRTAFIPKSG
+361 SQLIRTAFIPKEG

-380 DFSAIEARVLSWLAG
+380 DFSAIEARVLSWLSK
-395 EKWRMEVFER
+395 EKWRMEVFEK

-416 MFKVKVEKNGENSH
+416 MFKIKVEKNGENSH
-430 LREKGKI
+430 LRDKGKI

-446 SVGALKSMGALSI
+446 SVGALKAMGATSF
-459 GLKEEELQSL
+459 LKEEELQSL
-469 VNAWRDANPH
+469 VNAWRNANPH

-492 KVIYTKTPMKLYNLE
+492 KVIINKVPMKLYNLQ
-507 FIYENNMLFIVLP
+507 FIYENNMLFILLP

-526 YRNPKITINKFNKST
+526 YRNPKIATNKFNKSS

-550 KKWAEIESYGA
+550 KKWAQIESYGA

-581 NLHNKNFTIVLHV
+581 NLHNKNFRVVLHV
-594 HDEVVIEVEKD
+594 HDEVVVEIEKN
-605 KSSVEEICNLMTTS
+605 KSSVEEICNLMTIS
-619 PPWAKNLALKAEG
+619 PSWAKDLSLKAEG
-632 YKCKFY
+632 YKCEFY

>member
-1 MKNISLDIE
+1 MESISLDIE

-15 DLSKGGVYKYAE
+15 DLSKSGVYKYAE
-27 SEDFQILLFA
+27 SKDFDIILFA
-37 YSIDYGEIKVIDLA
+37 YSVDYGEIKVIDLTK
-51 NGEEIPE
+51 GEEIPQ
-58 DIKLSLKNPRVKKWA
+58 DIKLAFKDIHVKKWA

-80 VCLSKYLKEDLSPMG
+80 VCLSKYLREDLSPVG
-95 WRCSMVLSASLGLP
+95 WRCSMVLSAYVGLP

-114 VGRVLN
+114 VGSVLN

-131 LINFFCCPNKYNK
+131 LIKYFCCPNKENK
-144 RNLPTDDKLKWESF
+144 RNLPTNDKLKWEIF
-158 KEYNERD
+158 KEYNKRD

-190 LDQLI
+190 LDQII
-195 NDAGIMIDK
+195 NDRGIMIDK
-204 DFVRAALICDEKY
+204 DFVREALICDEKY
-217 KRNVKEQL
+217 KKNVKEKL
-225 KNLTQIKNP
+225 KNLTQIENP
-234 NSIVEMK
+234 HSIVEMK
-241 NYLEKQNLSLL
+241 NYLKKQNLSLL
-252 SLDKKYIKEVFDLPN
+252 SLDKKYLREVLPN
-267 LNEEVREVL
+267 LNEDVKEVL

-297 GDDNRVRGLIQ
+297 GKDKRARGLIQ

-329 NYLSDLSVA
+329 NYLSDLEVA

-346 GEDLYFLYDSVENVL
+346 GENLDFLYDSVEDVL
-361 SQLIRTAFIPKSG
+361 SQLIRTAFIPKEG

-380 DFSAIEARVLSWLAG
+380 DFSAIEARVLSWLSK
-395 EKWRMEVFER
+395 EKWRMEVFEK

-430 LREKGKI
+430 LRDKGKI

-446 SVGALKSMGALSI
+446 SVGALKAMGATSF
-459 GLKEEELQSL
+459 LKEEELQSL
-469 VNAWRDANPH
+469 VNAWRNANPH

-492 KVIYTKTPMKLYNLE
+492 KVIINKVPMKLYNLQ
-507 FIYENNMLFIVLP
+507 FIYENNMLFILLP

-526 YRNPKITINKFNKST
+526 YRNPKIATNKFNKSS

-550 KKWAEIESYGA
+550 KKWAQIESYGA

-581 NLHNKNFTIVLHV
+581 NLHNKNFRVVLHV
-594 HDEVVIEVEKD
+594 HDEVVVEIEKN
-605 KSSVEEICNLMTTS
+605 KSSVEEICNLMTIS
-619 PPWAKNLALKAEG
+619 PPWAKDLSLKAEG
-632 YKCKFY
+632 YKCEFY

>member
-37 YSIDYGEIKVIDLA
+37 YSIDFGEIKVIDLA
-51 NGEEIPE
+51 SGEKIPE
-58 DIKLSLKNPRVKKWA
+58 DIKLALKNPHVKKWA

-80 VCLSKYLKEDLSPMG
+80 VCLSKYLREDLSPVG

-109 LSLEA
+109 LSLES
-114 VGRVLN
+114 VGSVLN

-131 LINFFCCPNKYNK
+131 LIKYFCCPNKDNK
-144 RNLPTDDKLKWESF
+144 RNLPTDDMIKWQSF
-158 KEYNERD
+158 KEYNKRD

-190 LDQLI
+190 LDQII
-195 NDAGIMIDK
+195 NDRGIMIDK

-217 KRNVKEQL
+217 KKNVKSKL
-225 KNLTQIKNP
+225 KNLTQIENP

-252 SLDKKYIKEVFDLPN
+252 SLDKNHIKEVLNLPD
-267 LNEEVREVL
+267 LNEDVKEVL
-276 KLRQELCKS
+276 KLKQELSKS
-285 SVKKYVAMENVM
+285 SVKKYSAMENVL
-297 GDDNRVRGLIQ
+297 GEDNRVRGLIQ

-329 NYLSDLSVA
+329 NYLSDLEVA
-338 RDLVKCGH
+338 RDLVKSGH
-346 GEDLYFLYDSVENVL
+346 GEDLDFLYDSVEDVL
-361 SQLIRTAFIPKSG
+361 SQLIRTAFIPKEG
-374 CEFIVA
+374 YEFIVA
-380 DFSAIEARVLSWLAG
+380 DFSAIEARVLSWLSK
-395 EKWRMEVFER
+395 EKWRMEVFEK

-430 LREKGKI
+430 LRDKGKI

-446 SVGALKSMGALSI
+446 SVGALKSMGATSF
-459 GLKEEELQSL
+459 LKEEELQSL
-469 VNAWRDANPH
+469 VNAWRNANPH

-492 KVIYTKTPMKLYNLE
+492 KVISGKVPMKLYNLE
-507 FIYENNMLFIVLP
+507 FIYENNMLFILLP

-526 YRNPKITINKFNKST
+526 YRNPKIATNRFNKSS

-581 NLHNKNFTIVLHV
+581 NLHNKNFKIVLHV

-619 PPWAKNLALKAEG
+619 PPWAKDLSLKAEG
-632 YKCKFY
+632 YKCEFY

>member
-1 MKNISLDIE
+1 MESISLDIE

-15 DLSKGGVYKYAE
+15 DLSKSGVYKYAE
-27 SEDFQILLFA
+27 SKDFDIILFA
-37 YSIDYGEIKVIDLA
+37 YSVDYGEIKVIDLTK
-51 NGEEIPE
+51 GEEIPQ
-58 DIKLSLKNPRVKKWA
+58 DIKLALKDIHVKKWA

-80 VCLSKYLKEDLSPMG
+80 VCLSKYLREDLSPVG
-95 WRCSMVLSASLGLP
+95 WRCSMVLSAYVGLP

-114 VGRVLN
+114 VGSVLN

-131 LINFFCCPNKYNK
+131 LIKYFCCPNKENK
-144 RNLPTDDKLKWESF
+144 RNLPTNDKLKWEIF
-158 KEYNERD
+158 KEYNKRD

-190 LDQLI
+190 LDQII
-195 NDAGIMIDK
+195 NDRGIMIDK
-204 DFVRAALICDEKY
+204 DFVREALICDEKY
-217 KRNVKEQL
+217 KKNVKEKL
-225 KNLTQIKNP
+225 KNLTQIENP
-234 NSIVEMK
+234 HSIVEMK
-241 NYLEKQNLSLL
+241 NYLKKQNLSLL
-252 SLDKKYIKEVFDLPN
+252 SLDKKYLREVLPN
-267 LNEEVREVL
+267 LNEDVKEVL

-285 SVKKYVAMENVM
+285 SVKKYSVMENVM
-297 GDDNRVRGLIQ
+297 GKDKRARGLIQ

-329 NYLSDLSVA
+329 NYLSDLEVA

-346 GEDLYFLYDSVENVL
+346 GENLDFLYDSVEDVL
-361 SQLIRTAFIPKSG
+361 SQLIRTAFIPKEG

-380 DFSAIEARVLSWLAG
+380 DFSAIEARVLSWLSK
-395 EKWRMEVFER
+395 EKWRMEVFEK

-430 LREKGKI
+430 LRDKGKI

-446 SVGALKSMGALSI
+446 SVGALKAMGATSF
-459 GLKEEELQSL
+459 LKEEELQSL
-469 VNAWRDANPH
+469 VNAWRNANPH

-492 KVIYTKTPMKLYNLE
+492 KVIINKVSMKLYNLQ
-507 FIYENNMLFIVLP
+507 FIYENNMLFILLP

-526 YRNPKITINKFNKST
+526 YRNPKIATNKFNKSS

-550 KKWAEIESYGA
+550 KKWAQIESYGA

-581 NLHNKNFTIVLHV
+581 NLHNKNFRVVLHV
-594 HDEVVIEVEKD
+594 HDEVVVEIKKN
-605 KSSVEEICNLMTTS
+605 KSSVEEICNLMTIS
-619 PPWAKNLALKAEG
+619 PSWAKDLSLKAEG
-632 YKCKFY
+632 YKCEFY

>member
-1 MKNISLDIE
+1 MESISLDIE

-15 DLSKGGVYKYAE
+15 NLSKSGVYKYAE
-27 SEDFQILLFA
+27 SKDFDIILFA
-37 YSIDYGEIKVIDLA
+37 YSVDYGEIKVIDLTKR
-51 NGEEIPE
+51 EEIPQ
-58 DIKLSLKNPRVKKWA
+58 DIKLALKDIHVKKWA

-80 VCLSKYLKEDLSPMG
+80 VCLSKYLREDLNPVG
-95 WRCSMVLSASLGLP
+95 WRCSMVLSAYVGLP

-114 VGRVLN
+114 VGSVLN

-131 LINFFCCPNKYNK
+131 LIKYFCCPNKENK
-144 RNLPTDDKLKWESF
+144 RNLPTNDKLKWEIF
-158 KEYNERD
+158 KEYNKRD

-190 LDQLI
+190 LDQII
-195 NDAGIMIDK
+195 NDRGIMIDK
-204 DFVRAALICDEKY
+204 DFVREALICDEKY
-217 KRNVKEQL
+217 KKNVKEKL
-225 KNLTQIKNP
+225 KNLTQIENP
-234 NSIVEMK
+234 HSIVEMK
-241 NYLEKQNLSLL
+241 NYLKKQNLSLL
-252 SLDKKYIKEVFDLPN
+252 SLDKKYLREVLPN
-267 LNEEVREVL
+267 LNEDVKEVL

-297 GDDNRVRGLIQ
+297 GKDKRARGLIQ

-329 NYLSDLSVA
+329 NYLSDLEVA

-346 GEDLYFLYDSVENVL
+346 GENLDFLYDSVEDVL
-361 SQLIRTAFIPKSG
+361 SQLIRTAFIPKEG

-380 DFSAIEARVLSWLAG
+380 DFSAIEARVLSWLSK
-395 EKWRMEVFER
+395 EKWRMEVFEK

-430 LREKGKI
+430 LRDKGKI

-446 SVGALKSMGALSI
+446 SVGALKAMGATSF
-459 GLKEEELQSL
+459 LKEEELQSL
-469 VNAWRDANPH
+469 VNAWRNANPH

-492 KVIYTKTPMKLYNLE
+492 KVIINKVSMKLYNLQ
-507 FIYENNMLFIVLP
+507 FIYENNMLFILLP

-526 YRNPKITINKFNKST
+526 YRNPKIATNKFNKSS

-550 KKWAEIESYGA
+550 KKWAQIESYGA

-581 NLHNKNFTIVLHV
+581 NLHNKNFRVVLHV
-594 HDEVVIEVEKD
+594 HDEVVVEIEKN
-605 KSSVEEICNLMTTS
+605 KSSVEEICNLMTIS
-619 PPWAKNLALKAEG
+619 PSWAKDLSLKAEG
-632 YKCKFY
+632 YKCEFY

>member
-1 MKNISLDIE
+1 MESISLDIE

-15 DLSKGGVYKYAE
+15 DLSKSGVYKYAE
-27 SEDFQILLFA
+27 SKDFDILLFA
-37 YSIDYGEIKVIDLA
+37 YSVDYGEIKVIDLTK
-51 NGEEIPE
+51 GEEIPQ
-58 DIKLSLKNPRVKKWA
+58 DIKLALKDIHVKKWA

-80 VCLSKYLKEDLSPMG
+80 VCLSKYLREDLSPVG
-95 WRCSMVLSASLGLP
+95 WRCSMVLSAYVGLP

-114 VGRVLN
+114 VGSVLN

-131 LINFFCCPNKYNK
+131 LIKYFCCPNKENK
-144 RNLPTDDKLKWESF
+144 RNLPTDDKLKWEIF
-158 KEYNERD
+158 KEYNKRD

-190 LDQLI
+190 LDQII
-195 NDAGIMIDK
+195 NDRGIMIDK
-204 DFVRAALICDEKY
+204 DFVREALICDEKY
-217 KRNVKEQL
+217 KKNVKEKL
-225 KNLTQIKNP
+225 KNLTQIENP
-234 NSIVEMK
+234 HSIVEMK
-241 NYLEKQNLSLL
+241 NYLKKQNLSLL
-252 SLDKKYIKEVFDLPN
+252 SLDKKYLREVLPN
-267 LNEEVREVL
+267 LNEDVKEVL

-297 GDDNRVRGLIQ
+297 GKDKRARGLIQ

-329 NYLSDLSVA
+329 NYLSDLEVA

-346 GEDLYFLYDSVENVL
+346 GEDLDFLYDSVEDVL
-361 SQLIRTAFIPKSG
+361 SQLIRTAFIPKEG

-380 DFSAIEARVLSWLAG
+380 DFSAIEARVLSWLSK
-395 EKWRMEVFER
+395 EKWRMEVFEK

-430 LREKGKI
+430 LRDKGKI

-446 SVGALKSMGALSI
+446 SVGALKAMGATSF
-459 GLKEEELQSL
+459 LKEEELQSL
-469 VNAWRDANPH
+469 VNAWRNANPH

-492 KVIYTKTPMKLYNLE
+492 KVIINKVPMKLYNLE
-507 FIYENNMLFIVLP
+507 FIYENNMLFILLP

-526 YRNPKITINKFNKST
+526 YRNPKIATNKFNKSS

-550 KKWAEIESYGA
+550 KKWAQIESYGA

-581 NLHNKNFTIVLHV
+581 NLHNKNFRVVLHV
-594 HDEVVIEVEKD
+594 HDEVVVEIEKN
-605 KSSVEEICNLMTTS
+605 KSSVEEICNLMTIS
-619 PPWAKNLALKAEG
+619 PPWAKDLSLKAEG
-632 YKCKFY
+632 YKCEFY

>member
-1 MKNISLDIE
+1 MESISLDIE

-15 DLSKGGVYKYAE
+15 DLSKSGVYKYAE
-27 SEDFQILLFA
+27 SKDFDIILFA
-37 YSIDYGEIKVIDLA
+37 YSVDYGEIKVIDLTK
-51 NGEEIPE
+51 GEEIPQ
-58 DIKLSLKNPRVKKWA
+58 DIKLALKDIHVKKWA

-80 VCLSKYLKEDLSPMG
+80 VCLSKYLREDLSPVG
-95 WRCSMVLSASLGLP
+95 WRCSMVLSAYVGLP

-114 VGRVLN
+114 VGSVLN

-131 LINFFCCPNKYNK
+131 LIKYFCCPNKENK
-144 RNLPTDDKLKWESF
+144 RNLPTNDKLKWEIF
-158 KEYNERD
+158 KEYNKRD

-190 LDQLI
+190 LDQII
-195 NDAGIMIDK
+195 NDRGIMIDK
-204 DFVRAALICDEKY
+204 DFVREALICDEKY
-217 KRNVKEQL
+217 KKNVKEKL
-225 KNLTQIKNP
+225 KNLTQIENP
-234 NSIVEMK
+234 HSIVEMK
-241 NYLEKQNLSLL
+241 NYLKKQNLSLL
-252 SLDKKYIKEVFDLPN
+252 SLDKKYLREVLPN
-267 LNEEVREVL
+267 LNEDVKEVL

-297 GDDNRVRGLIQ
+297 GKDKRARGLIQ

-329 NYLSDLSVA
+329 NYLSDLEVA

-346 GEDLYFLYDSVENVL
+346 GENLDFLYDSVEDVL
-361 SQLIRTAFIPKSG
+361 SQLIRTAFIPKEG

-380 DFSAIEARVLSWLAG
+380 DFSAIEARVLSWLSK
-395 EKWRMEVFER
+395 EKWRMEVFEK

-416 MFKVKVEKNGENSH
+416 MFKIKVEKNGENSH
-430 LREKGKI
+430 LRDKGKI

-446 SVGALKSMGALSI
+446 SVGALKAMGATSF
-459 GLKEEELQSL
+459 LKEEELQSL
-469 VNAWRDANPH
+469 VNAWRNANPH

-492 KVIYTKTPMKLYNLE
+492 KVIINKVSMKLYNLQ
-507 FIYENNMLFIVLP
+507 FIYENNMLFILLP

-526 YRNPKITINKFNKST
+526 YRNPKIATNKFNKSS

-550 KKWAEIESYGA
+550 KKWAQIESYGA

-581 NLHNKNFTIVLHV
+581 NLHNKNFRVVLHV
-594 HDEVVIEVEKD
+594 HDEVVVEIEKN
-605 KSSVEEICNLMTTS
+605 KSSVEEICNLMTIS
-619 PPWAKNLALKAEG
+619 PSWAKDLSLKAEG
-632 YKCKFY
+632 YKCEFY

>member
-1 MKNISLDIE
+1 MESISLDIE

-15 DLSKGGVYKYAE
+15 DLSKSGVYKYAE
-27 SEDFQILLFA
+27 SKDFDIILFA
-37 YSIDYGEIKVIDLA
+37 YSVDYGEIKVIDLTK
-51 NGEEIPE
+51 GEEIPQ
-58 DIKLSLKNPRVKKWA
+58 DIKLALKDIHVKKWA

-80 VCLSKYLKEDLSPMG
+80 VCLSKYLREDLSPVG
-95 WRCSMVLSASLGLP
+95 WRCSMVLSAYVGLP

-114 VGRVLN
+114 VGSVLN

-131 LINFFCCPNKYNK
+131 LIKYFCCPNKENK
-144 RNLPTDDKLKWESF
+144 RNLPTNDKLKWEIF
-158 KEYNERD
+158 KEYNKRD

-190 LDQLI
+190 LDQII
-195 NDAGIMIDK
+195 NDRGIMIDK
-204 DFVRAALICDEKY
+204 DFVREALICDEKY
-217 KRNVKEQL
+217 KKNVKEKL
-225 KNLTQIKNP
+225 KNLTQIENP
-234 NSIVEMK
+234 HSIVEMK
-241 NYLEKQNLSLL
+241 NYLKKQNLSLL
-252 SLDKKYIKEVFDLPN
+252 SLDKKYLREVLPN
-267 LNEEVREVL
+267 LNEDVKEVL

-297 GDDNRVRGLIQ
+297 GKDKRARGLIQ

-329 NYLSDLSVA
+329 NYLSDLEVA

-346 GEDLYFLYDSVENVL
+346 GEDLDFLYDSVEDVL
-361 SQLIRTAFIPKSG
+361 SQLIRTAFIPKEG
-374 CEFIVA
+374 YEFIVA
-380 DFSAIEARVLSWLAG
+380 DFSAIEARVLSWLSK
-395 EKWRMEVFER
+395 EKWRMEVFEK

-416 MFKVKVEKNGENSH
+416 MFKVKVEKNGKNSH
-430 LREKGKI
+430 LRDKGKI

-446 SVGALKSMGALSI
+446 SVGALKAMGATSF
-459 GLKEEELQSL
+459 LKEEELQSL
-469 VNAWRDANPH
+469 VNAWRNANPH

-492 KVIYTKTPMKLYNLE
+492 KVIINKVSMKLYNLQ
-507 FIYENNMLFIVLP
+507 FIYENNMLFILLP

-526 YRNPKITINKFNKST
+526 YRNPKIATNKFNKSS

-550 KKWAEIESYGA
+550 KKWAQIESYGA

-581 NLHNKNFTIVLHV
+581 NLHNKNFRVVLHV
-594 HDEVVIEVEKD
+594 HDEVVVEIKKN
-605 KSSVEEICNLMTTS
+605 KSSVEEICNLMTIS
-619 PPWAKNLALKAEG
+619 PSWAKDLSLKAEG
-632 YKCKFY
+632 YKCEFY

>member
-1 MKNISLDIE
+1 MESISLDIE

-15 DLSKGGVYKYAE
+15 DLSKSGVYKYAE
-27 SEDFQILLFA
+27 SKDFDILLFA
-37 YSIDYGEIKVIDLA
+37 YSVDYGEIKVIDLTK
-51 NGEEIPE
+51 GEEIPQ
-58 DIKLSLKNPRVKKWA
+58 DIKLALKDIHVKKWA

-80 VCLSKYLKEDLSPMG
+80 VCLSKYLKEDLSPVG

-109 LSLEA
+109 LSLES
-114 VGRVLN
+114 VGSVLN

-131 LINFFCCPNKYNK
+131 LIKYFCCPNKENK
-144 RNLPTDDKLKWESF
+144 RNLPTDDKLKWEIF
-158 KEYNERD
+158 KEYNKRD

-190 LDQLI
+190 LDQII
-195 NDAGIMIDK
+195 NDRGIMIDK
-204 DFVRAALICDEKY
+204 DFVREALICDEKY
-217 KRNVKEQL
+217 KKNVKEKL
-225 KNLTQIKNP
+225 KNLTQIENP
-234 NSIVEMK
+234 HSIVEMK
-241 NYLEKQNLSLL
+241 NYLKKQNLSLL
-252 SLDKKYIKEVFDLPN
+252 SLDKKYLREALPN
-267 LNEEVREVL
+267 LNEDVKEVL

-297 GDDNRVRGLIQ
+297 GKDKRARGLIQ

-329 NYLSDLSVA
+329 NYLSDLEVA

-346 GEDLYFLYDSVENVL
+346 GEDLDFLYDSVEDVL
-361 SQLIRTAFIPKSG
+361 SQLIRTAFIPKEG

-380 DFSAIEARVLSWLAG
+380 DFSAIEARVLSWLSK
-395 EKWRMEVFER
+395 EKWRMEVFEK

-416 MFKVKVEKNGENSH
+416 MFKVKVEKNGKNSH
-430 LREKGKI
+430 LRDKGKI

-446 SVGALKSMGALSI
+446 SVGALKAMGATSF
-459 GLKEEELQSL
+459 LKEEELQSL
-469 VNAWRDANPH
+469 VNAWRNANPH

-492 KVIYTKTPMKLYNLE
+492 KVIINKVSMKLYNLQ
-507 FIYENNMLFIVLP
+507 FIYENNMLLILLP

-526 YRNPKITINKFNKST
+526 YRNPKIATNKFNKSS

-550 KKWAEIESYGA
+550 KKWAQIESYGA

-581 NLHNKNFTIVLHV
+581 NLHNKNFRVVLHV
-594 HDEVVIEVEKD
+594 HDEVVVEVENN
-605 KSSVEEICNLMTTS
+605 KSSVEEICNLMTIS
-619 PPWAKNLALKAEG
+619 PPWAKDLSLKAEG
-632 YKCKFY
+632 YKCEFY

>member
-1 MKNISLDIE
+1 MESISLDIE

-15 DLSKGGVYKYAE
+15 DLSKSGVYKYAE
-27 SEDFQILLFA
+27 SKDFDIILFA
-37 YSIDYGEIKVIDLA
+37 YSVDYGEIKVIDLTK
-51 NGEEIPE
+51 GEEIPQ
-58 DIKLSLKNPRVKKWA
+58 DIKLALKDIHVKKWA

-80 VCLSKYLKEDLSPMG
+80 VCLSKYLREDLSPVG
-95 WRCSMVLSASLGLP
+95 WRCSMVLSAYVGLP

-114 VGRVLN
+114 VGSVLN

-131 LINFFCCPNKYNK
+131 LIKYFCCPNKENK
-144 RNLPTDDKLKWESF
+144 RNLPTNDKLKWEIF
-158 KEYNERD
+158 KEYNKRD

-190 LDQLI
+190 LDQII
-195 NDAGIMIDK
+195 NDRGIMIDK
-204 DFVRAALICDEKY
+204 DFVREALICDEKY
-217 KRNVKEQL
+217 KKNVKEKL
-225 KNLTQIKNP
+225 KNLTQIENP
-234 NSIVEMK
+234 HSIVEMK
-241 NYLEKQNLSLL
+241 NYLKKQNLSLL
-252 SLDKKYIKEVFDLPN
+252 SLDKKYLREVLPN
-267 LNEEVREVL
+267 LNEDVKEVL

-297 GDDNRVRGLIQ
+297 GKDKRARCLIQ

-329 NYLSDLSVA
+329 NYLSDLEVA

-346 GEDLYFLYDSVENVL
+346 GENLDFLYDSVEDVL
-361 SQLIRTAFIPKSG
+361 SQLIRTAFIPKEG

-380 DFSAIEARVLSWLAG
+380 DFSAIEARVLSWLSK
-395 EKWRMEVFER
+395 EKWRMEVFEK

-430 LREKGKI
+430 LRDKGKI

-446 SVGALKSMGALSI
+446 SVGALKAMGATSF
-459 GLKEEELQSL
+459 LKEEELQSL
-469 VNAWRDANPH
+469 VNAWRNANPH

-492 KVIYTKTPMKLYNLE
+492 KVIINKVPMKLYNLQ
-507 FIYENNMLFIVLP
+507 FIYENNMLFILLP

-526 YRNPKITINKFNKST
+526 YRNPKIATNKFNKSS

-550 KKWAEIESYGA
+550 KKWAQIESYGA

-581 NLHNKNFTIVLHV
+581 NLHNKNFRVVLHV
-594 HDEVVIEVEKD
+594 HDEVVVEIEKN
-605 KSSVEEICNLMTTS
+605 KSSVEEICNLMTIS
-619 PPWAKNLALKAEG
+619 PSWAKDLSLKAEG
-632 YKCKFY
+632 YKCEFY

>member
-1 MKNISLDIE
+1 MESISLDIE

-15 DLSKGGVYKYAE
+15 DLSKSGVYKYAE
-27 SEDFQILLFA
+27 SKDFDIILFA
-37 YSIDYGEIKVIDLA
+37 YSVDYGEIKVIDLTK
-51 NGEEIPE
+51 GEEIPQ
-58 DIKLSLKNPRVKKWA
+58 DIKLAFKDIHVKKWA

-80 VCLSKYLKEDLSPMG
+80 VCLSKYLREDLSPVG
-95 WRCSMVLSASLGLP
+95 WRCSMVLSAYVGLP

-114 VGRVLN
+114 VGSVLN

-131 LINFFCCPNKYNK
+131 LIKYFCCPNKENK
-144 RNLPTDDKLKWESF
+144 RNLPTNDKLKWEIF
-158 KEYNERD
+158 KEYNKRD

-190 LDQLI
+190 LDQII
-195 NDAGIMIDK
+195 NDRGIMIDK
-204 DFVRAALICDEKY
+204 DFVREALICDEKY
-217 KRNVKEQL
+217 KKNVKEKL
-225 KNLTQIKNP
+225 KNLTQIENP
-234 NSIVEMK
+234 HSIVEMK
-241 NYLEKQNLSLL
+241 NYLKKQNLSLL
-252 SLDKKYIKEVFDLPN
+252 SLDKKYLREVLPN
-267 LNEEVREVL
+267 LNEDVKEVL

-285 SVKKYVAMENVM
+285 SVKKYSVMENVM
-297 GDDNRVRGLIQ
+297 GKDKRARGLIQ

-329 NYLSDLSVA
+329 NYLSDLEVA

-346 GEDLYFLYDSVENVL
+346 GEDLDFLYDSVEDVL
-361 SQLIRTAFIPKSG
+361 SQLIRTAFIPKEG

-380 DFSAIEARVLSWLAG
+380 DFSAIEARVLSWLSKK
-395 EKWRMEVFER
+395 KWRMEVFEK

-416 MFKVKVEKNGENSH
+416 MFKIKVEKNGENSH
-430 LREKGKI
+430 LRDKGKI

-446 SVGALKSMGALSI
+446 SVGALKAMGATSF
-459 GLKEEELQSL
+459 LKEEELQSL
-469 VNAWRDANPH
+469 VNAWRNANPH

-492 KVIYTKTPMKLYNLE
+492 KVIINKVPMKLYNLE
-507 FIYENNMLFIVLP
+507 FIYENNMLFILLP

-526 YRNPKITINKFNKST
+526 YRNPKIATNKFNKSS

-550 KKWAEIESYGA
+550 KKWAQIESYGA

-581 NLHNKNFTIVLHV
+581 NLHNKNFRVVLHV
-594 HDEVVIEVEKD
+594 HDEVVVEIEKN
-605 KSSVEEICNLMTTS
+605 KSSVEEICNLMTIS
-619 PPWAKNLALKAEG
+619 PPWAKDLSLKAEG
-632 YKCKFY
+632 YKCEFY

>member
-1 MKNISLDIE
+1 MESISLDIE

-15 DLSKGGVYKYAE
+15 DLSKSGVYKYAE
-27 SEDFQILLFA
+27 SKDFDIILFA
-37 YSIDYGEIKVIDLA
+37 YSVDYGEIKVIDLTK
-51 NGEEIPE
+51 GEEIPQ
-58 DIKLSLKNPRVKKWA
+58 DIKLALKDIHVKKWA

-80 VCLSKYLKEDLSPMG
+80 VCLSKYLREDLSPVG
-95 WRCSMVLSASLGLP
+95 WRCSMVLSAYVGLP

-114 VGRVLN
+114 VGSVLN

-131 LINFFCCPNKYNK
+131 LIKYFCCPNKENK
-144 RNLPTDDKLKWESF
+144 RNLPTDDKLKWEIF
-158 KEYNERD
+158 KEYNKRD

-190 LDQLI
+190 LDQII
-195 NDAGIMIDK
+195 NDRGIMIDK
-204 DFVRAALICDEKY
+204 DFVREALICDEKY
-217 KRNVKEQL
+217 KKNVKEKL
-225 KNLTQIKNP
+225 KNLTQIENP
-234 NSIVEMK
+234 HSIVEMK
-241 NYLEKQNLSLL
+241 NYLKKQNLSLL
-252 SLDKKYIKEVFDLPN
+252 SLDKKYLREVLPN
-267 LNEEVREVL
+267 LNEDVKEVL

-297 GDDNRVRGLIQ
+297 GKDKRAKGLIQ

-329 NYLSDLSVA
+329 NYLSDLEVA

-346 GEDLYFLYDSVENVL
+346 GENLDFLYDSVEDVL
-361 SQLIRTAFIPKSG
+361 SQLIRTAFIPKEG

-380 DFSAIEARVLSWLAG
+380 DFSAIEARVLSWLSK
-395 EKWRMEVFER
+395 EKWRMEVFEK

-430 LREKGKI
+430 LRDKGKI

-446 SVGALKSMGALSI
+446 SVGALKAMGATSF
-459 GLKEEELQSL
+459 LKEEELQSL
-469 VNAWRDANPH
+469 VNAWRNANPH

-492 KVIYTKTPMKLYNLE
+492 KVIINKVPMKLYNLQ
-507 FIYENNMLFIVLP
+507 FIYENNMLFILLP

-526 YRNPKITINKFNKST
+526 YRNPKIATNKFNKSS

-550 KKWAEIESYGA
+550 KKWAQIESYGA

-581 NLHNKNFTIVLHV
+581 NLHNKNFRVVLHV
-594 HDEVVIEVEKD
+594 HDEVVVEVENN
-605 KSSVEEICNLMTTS
+605 KSSVEEICNLMTIS
-619 PPWAKNLALKAEG
+619 PPWAKDLSLKAEG
-632 YKCKFY
+632 YKCEFY

>member
-1 MKNISLDIE
+1 MESISLDIE

-15 DLSKGGVYKYAE
+15 DLSKSGVYKYAE
-27 SEDFQILLFA
+27 SKDFDIILFA
-37 YSIDYGEIKVIDLA
+37 YSVDYGEIKVIDLTK
-51 NGEEIPE
+51 GEEIPQ
-58 DIKLSLKNPRVKKWA
+58 DIKLAFKDIHVKKWA

-80 VCLSKYLKEDLSPMG
+80 VCLSKYLREDLSPVG
-95 WRCSMVLSASLGLP
+95 WRCSMVLSAYVGLP

-114 VGRVLN
+114 VGSVLN

-131 LINFFCCPNKYNK
+131 LIKYFCCPNKENK
-144 RNLPTDDKLKWESF
+144 RNLPTDDKLKWEIF
-158 KEYNERD
+158 KEYNKRD

-190 LDQLI
+190 LDQII
-195 NDAGIMIDK
+195 NDRGIMIDK
-204 DFVRAALICDEKY
+204 DFVREALICDEKY
-217 KRNVKEQL
+217 KKNVKEKL
-225 KNLTQIKNP
+225 KNLTQIENP
-234 NSIVEMK
+234 HSIVEMK
-241 NYLEKQNLSLL
+241 NYLKKQNLSLL
-252 SLDKKYIKEVFDLPN
+252 SLDKKYLREVLPN
-267 LNEEVREVL
+267 LNEDVKEVL

-297 GDDNRVRGLIQ
+297 GKDKRARCLIQ

-329 NYLSDLSVA
+329 NYLSDLEVA

-346 GEDLYFLYDSVENVL
+346 GEDLDFLYDSVEDVL
-361 SQLIRTAFIPKSG
+361 SQLIRTAFIPKEG

-380 DFSAIEARVLSWLAG
+380 DFSAIEARVLSWLSK
-395 EKWRMEVFER
+395 EKWRMEVFEK

-416 MFKVKVEKNGENSH
+416 MFKGKVEKNGENSH
-430 LREKGKI
+430 LRDKGKI

-446 SVGALKSMGALSI
+446 SVGALKAMGATSF
-459 GLKEEELQSL
+459 LKEEELQSL
-469 VNAWRDANPH
+469 VNAWRNANPH

-492 KVIYTKTPMKLYNLE
+492 KVIINKVPMKLYNLE
-507 FIYENNMLFIVLP
+507 FIYENNMLFILLP

-526 YRNPKITINKFNKST
+526 YRNPKIATNKFNKSS

-550 KKWAEIESYGA
+550 KKWAQIESYGA

-581 NLHNKNFTIVLHV
+581 NLHNKNFRVVLHV
-594 HDEVVIEVEKD
+594 HDEVVVEIEKN
-605 KSSVEEICNLMTTS
+605 KSSVEEICNLMTIS
-619 PPWAKNLALKAEG
+619 PSWAKDLSLKAEG
-632 YKCKFY
+632 YKCEFY

>member
-1 MKNISLDIE
+1 MESISLDIE

-15 DLSKGGVYKYAE
+15 DLSKSGVYKYAE
-27 SEDFQILLFA
+27 SKDFDIILFA
-37 YSIDYGEIKVIDLA
+37 YSVDYGEIKVIDLTK
-51 NGEEIPE
+51 GEEIPQ
-58 DIKLSLKNPRVKKWA
+58 DIKLALKDIHVKKWA

-80 VCLSKYLKEDLSPMG
+80 VCLSKYLREDLSPVG
-95 WRCSMVLSASLGLP
+95 WRCSMVLSAYVGLP

-114 VGRVLN
+114 VGSVLN

-131 LINFFCCPNKYNK
+131 LIKYFCCPNKENK
-144 RNLPTDDKLKWESF
+144 RNLPTNDKLKWEIF
-158 KEYNERD
+158 KEYNKRD

-190 LDQLI
+190 LDQII
-195 NDAGIMIDK
+195 NDRGIMIDK
-204 DFVRAALICDEKY
+204 DFVREALICDEKY
-217 KRNVKEQL
+217 KKNVKEKL
-225 KNLTQIKNP
+225 KNLTQIENP
-234 NSIVEMK
+234 HSIVEMK
-241 NYLEKQNLSLL
+241 NYLKKQNLSLL
-252 SLDKKYIKEVFDLPN
+252 SLDKKYLREVLPN
-267 LNEEVREVL
+267 LNEDVKEVL

-297 GDDNRVRGLIQ
+297 GKDKRARCLIQ

-329 NYLSDLSVA
+329 NYLSDLEVA

-346 GEDLYFLYDSVENVL
+346 GENLDFLYDSVEDVL
-361 SQLIRTAFIPKSG
+361 SQLIRTAFIPKEG

-380 DFSAIEARVLSWLAG
+380 DFSAIEARVLSWLSK
-395 EKWRMEVFER
+395 EKWRMEVFEK

-430 LREKGKI
+430 LRDKGKI

-446 SVGALKSMGALSI
+446 SVGALKAMGATSF
-459 GLKEEELQSL
+459 LKEEELQSL
-469 VNAWRDANPH
+469 VNAWRNANPH

-492 KVIYTKTPMKLYNLE
+492 KVIINKVSMKLYNLQ
-507 FIYENNMLFIVLP
+507 FIYENNMLFILLP

-526 YRNPKITINKFNKST
+526 YRNPKIATNKFNKSS

-550 KKWAEIESYGA
+550 KKWAQIESYGA

-581 NLHNKNFTIVLHV
+581 NLHNKNFRVVLHV
-594 HDEVVIEVEKD
+594 HDEVVVEVENN
-605 KSSVEEICNLMTTS
+605 KSSVEEICNLMTIS
-619 PPWAKNLALKAEG
+619 PPWAKDLSLKAEG
-632 YKCKFY
+632 YKCEFY

>member
-1 MKNISLDIE
+1 MESISLDIE

-15 DLSKGGVYKYAE
+15 DLSKSGVYKYAE
-27 SEDFQILLFA
+27 SKDFDIILFA
-37 YSIDYGEIKVIDLA
+37 YSVDYGEIKVIDLTK
-51 NGEEIPE
+51 GEEIPQ
-58 DIKLSLKNPRVKKWA
+58 DIKLALKDIHVKKWA

-80 VCLSKYLKEDLSPMG
+80 VCLSKYLREDLSPVG
-95 WRCSMVLSASLGLP
+95 WRCSMVLSAYVGLP

-114 VGRVLN
+114 VGSVLN

-131 LINFFCCPNKYNK
+131 LIKYFCCPNKENK
-144 RNLPTDDKLKWESF
+144 RNLPTDDKLKWKIF
-158 KEYNERD
+158 KEYNKRD

-172 QKRLKKYNLPDSE
+172 QKGLKKYNLPDSE

-190 LDQLI
+190 LDQII
-195 NDAGIMIDK
+195 NDRGIMIDK
-204 DFVRAALICDEKY
+204 DFVREALICDEKY
-217 KRNVKEQL
+217 KKNVKEKL
-225 KNLTQIKNP
+225 KNLTQIENP
-234 NSIVEMK
+234 HSIVEMK
-241 NYLEKQNLSLL
+241 NYLKKQNLSLL
-252 SLDKKYIKEVFDLPN
+252 SLDKKYLREVLPN
-267 LNEEVREVL
+267 LNEDVKEVL

-297 GDDNRVRGLIQ
+297 GKDKRARGLIQ

-329 NYLSDLSVA
+329 NYLSDLEVA

-346 GEDLYFLYDSVENVL
+346 GEDLDFLYDSVEDVL
-361 SQLIRTAFIPKSG
+361 SQLIRTAFIPKEG

-380 DFSAIEARVLSWLAG
+380 DFSAIEARVLSWLSK
-395 EKWRMEVFER
+395 EKWRMEVFEK

-430 LREKGKI
+430 LRDKGKI

-446 SVGALKSMGALSI
+446 SVGALKAMGATSF
-459 GLKEEELQSL
+459 LKEEELQSL
-469 VNAWRDANPH
+469 VNAWRNANPH

-492 KVIYTKTPMKLYNLE
+492 KVIINKVPMKLYNLQ
-507 FIYENNMLFIVLP
+507 FIYENNMLFILLP

-526 YRNPKITINKFNKST
+526 YRNPKIATNKFNKSS

-550 KKWAEIESYGA
+550 KKWAQIESYGA

-581 NLHNKNFTIVLHV
+581 NLHNKNFRVVLHV
-594 HDEVVIEVEKD
+594 HDEVVVEVEKN
-605 KSSVEEICNLMTTS
+605 KSSVEEICNLMTIS
-619 PPWAKNLALKAEG
+619 PPWAKDLSLKAEG
-632 YKCKFY
+632 YKCEFY

>member
-1 MKNISLDIE
+1 MESISLDIE

-15 DLSKGGVYKYAE
+15 DLSKSGVYKYAE
-27 SEDFQILLFA
+27 SKDFDIILFA
-37 YSIDYGEIKVIDLA
+37 YSVDYGEIKVIDLTKR
-51 NGEEIPE
+51 EEIPQ
-58 DIKLSLKNPRVKKWA
+58 DIKLALKDIHVKKWA

-80 VCLSKYLKEDLSPMG
+80 VCLSKYLREDLSPVG
-95 WRCSMVLSASLGLP
+95 WRCSMVLSAYVGLP

-114 VGRVLN
+114 VGSVLN

-131 LINFFCCPNKYNK
+131 LIKYFCCPNKENK
-144 RNLPTDDKLKWESF
+144 RNLPTDDKLKWEIF
-158 KEYNERD
+158 KEYNKRD

-190 LDQLI
+190 LDQII
-195 NDAGIMIDK
+195 NDRGIMIDK
-204 DFVRAALICDEKY
+204 DFVREALICDEKY
-217 KRNVKEQL
+217 KKNVKEKL
-225 KNLTQIKNP
+225 KNLTQIENP
-234 NSIVEMK
+234 HSIVEMK
-241 NYLEKQNLSLL
+241 NYLKKQNLSLL
-252 SLDKKYIKEVFDLPN
+252 SLDKKYLREVLPN
-267 LNEEVREVL
+267 LNEDVKEVL

-297 GDDNRVRGLIQ
+297 GKDKRARGLIQ

-329 NYLSDLSVA
+329 NYLSDLEVA

-346 GEDLYFLYDSVENVL
+346 GENLDFLYDSVEDVL
-361 SQLIRTAFIPKSG
+361 SQLIRTAFIPKEG

-380 DFSAIEARVLSWLAG
+380 DFSAIEARVLSWLSK
-395 EKWRMEVFER
+395 EKWRMEVFEK

-430 LREKGKI
+430 LRDKGKI

-446 SVGALKSMGALSI
+446 SVGALKAMGATSF
-459 GLKEEELQSL
+459 LKEEELQSL
-469 VNAWRDANPH
+469 VNAWRNANPH

-492 KVIYTKTPMKLYNLE
+492 KVIINKVPMKLYNLQ
-507 FIYENNMLFIVLP
+507 FIYENNMLFILLP

-526 YRNPKITINKFNKST
+526 YRNPKIATNKFNKSS

-550 KKWAEIESYGA
+550 KKWAQIESYGA

-581 NLHNKNFTIVLHV
+581 NLHNKNFRVVLHV
-594 HDEVVIEVEKD
+594 HDEVVVEIEKN
-605 KSSVEEICNLMTTS
+605 KSSVEEICNLMTIS
-619 PPWAKNLALKAEG
+619 PSWAKDLSLKAEG
-632 YKCKFY
+632 YKCEFY

>member
-1 MKNISLDIE
+1 MESISLDIE

-15 DLSKGGVYKYAE
+15 DLSKSGVYKYAE
-27 SEDFQILLFA
+27 SKDFDIILFA
-37 YSIDYGEIKVIDLA
+37 YSVDYGEIKVIDLTK
-51 NGEEIPE
+51 GEEIPQ
-58 DIKLSLKNPRVKKWA
+58 DIKLAFKDIHVKKWA

-80 VCLSKYLKEDLSPMG
+80 VCLSKYLREDLSPVG
-95 WRCSMVLSASLGLP
+95 WRCSMVLSAYVGLP

-114 VGRVLN
+114 VGSVLN

-131 LINFFCCPNKYNK
+131 LIKYFCCPNKENK
-144 RNLPTDDKLKWESF
+144 RNLPTDDKLKWEIF
-158 KEYNERD
+158 KEYNKRD

-190 LDQLI
+190 LDQII
-195 NDAGIMIDK
+195 NDRGIMIDK
-204 DFVRAALICDEKY
+204 DFVREALICDEKY
-217 KRNVKEQL
+217 KKNVKEKL
-225 KNLTQIKNP
+225 KNLTQIENP
-234 NSIVEMK
+234 HSIVEMK
-241 NYLEKQNLSLL
+241 NYLKKQNLSLL
-252 SLDKKYIKEVFDLPN
+252 SLDKKYLREVLPN
-267 LNEEVREVL
+267 LNEDVKEVL

-297 GDDNRVRGLIQ
+297 GKDKRARGLIQ

-329 NYLSDLSVA
+329 NYLSDLEVA

-346 GEDLYFLYDSVENVL
+346 GEDLDFLYDSVEDVL
-361 SQLIRTAFIPKSG
+361 SQLIRTAFIPKEG

-380 DFSAIEARVLSWLAG
+380 DFSAIEARVLSWLSK
-395 EKWRMEVFER
+395 EKWRMEVFEK

-430 LREKGKI
+430 LRDKGKI

-446 SVGALKSMGALSI
+446 SVGALKAMGATSF
-459 GLKEEELQSL
+459 LKEEELQSL
-469 VNAWRDANPH
+469 VNAWRNANPH

-492 KVIYTKTPMKLYNLE
+492 KVIINKVSMKLYNLQ
-507 FIYENNMLFIVLP
+507 FIYENNMLFILLP

-526 YRNPKITINKFNKST
+526 YRNPKIATNKFNKSS

-550 KKWAEIESYGA
+550 KKWAQIESYGA

-581 NLHNKNFTIVLHV
+581 NLHNKNFRVVLHV
-594 HDEVVIEVEKD
+594 HDEVVVEIKKN
-605 KSSVEEICNLMTTS
+605 KSSVEEICNLMTIS
-619 PPWAKNLALKAEG
+619 PSWAKDLSLKAEG
-632 YKCKFY
+632 YKCEFY

>member
-1 MKNISLDIE
+1 MESISLDIE

-15 DLSKGGVYKYAE
+15 DLSKSGVYKYAE
-27 SEDFQILLFA
+27 SKDFDILLFA
-37 YSIDYGEIKVIDLA
+37 YSVDYGEIKVIDLTK
-51 NGEEIPE
+51 GEEIPQ
-58 DIKLSLKNPRVKKWA
+58 DIKLALKDIHVKKWA

-80 VCLSKYLKEDLSPMG
+80 VCLSKYLREDLSPVG
-95 WRCSMVLSASLGLP
+95 WRCSMVLSAYVGLP

-114 VGRVLN
+114 VGSVLN

-131 LINFFCCPNKYNK
+131 LIKYFCCPNKENK
-144 RNLPTDDKLKWESF
+144 RNLPTDDKLKWEIF
-158 KEYNERD
+158 KEYNKRD

-190 LDQLI
+190 LDQII
-195 NDAGIMIDK
+195 NDRGIMIDK
-204 DFVRAALICDEKY
+204 DFVREALICDEKY
-217 KRNVKEQL
+217 KKNVKEKL
-225 KNLTQIKNP
+225 KNLTQIENP
-234 NSIVEMK
+234 HSIVEMK
-241 NYLEKQNLSLL
+241 NYLKKQNLSLL
-252 SLDKKYIKEVFDLPN
+252 SLDKKYLREVLPN
-267 LNEEVREVL
+267 LNEDVKEVL

-297 GDDNRVRGLIQ
+297 GKDKRARCLIQ

-329 NYLSDLSVA
+329 NYLSDLEVA

-346 GEDLYFLYDSVENVL
+346 GENLDFLYDSVEDVL
-361 SQLIRTAFIPKSG
+361 SQLIRTAFIPKEG

-380 DFSAIEARVLSWLAG
+380 DFSAIEARVLSWLSK
-395 EKWRMEVFER
+395 EKWRMEVFEK

-416 MFKVKVEKNGENSH
+416 MFKIKVEKNGENSH
-430 LREKGKI
+430 LRDKGKI

-446 SVGALKSMGALSI
+446 SVGALKAMGATSF
-459 GLKEEELQSL
+459 LKEEELQSL
-469 VNAWRDANPH
+469 VNAWRNANPH

-492 KVIYTKTPMKLYNLE
+492 KVIINKVSMKLYNLQ
-507 FIYENNMLFIVLP
+507 FIYENNMLFILLP

-526 YRNPKITINKFNKST
+526 YRNPKIATNKFNKSS

-550 KKWAEIESYGA
+550 KKWAQIESYGA

-581 NLHNKNFTIVLHV
+581 NLHNKNFRVVLHV
-594 HDEVVIEVEKD
+594 HDEVVVEIEKN
-605 KSSVEEICNLMTTS
+605 KSSVEEICNLMTIS
-619 PPWAKNLALKAEG
+619 PSWAKDLSLKAEG
-632 YKCKFY
+632 YKCEFY

>member
-15 DLSKGGVYKYAE
+15 DLSKSGVYKYAE
-27 SEDFQILLFA
+27 SKDFEILLFA
-37 YSIDYGEIKVIDLA
+37 YSVDYGEIKVIDLA
-51 NGEEIPE
+51 SGEKIPQ
-58 DIKLSLKNPRVKKWA
+58 DIKSALKNPLVKKWA

-80 VCLSKYLKEDLSPMG
+80 VCLSKYLREDLSPVG

-109 LSLEA
+109 LSLES
-114 VGRVLN
+114 VGSVLN
-120 LPYQKLKEGKS
+120 LPYQKIKEGKS
-131 LINFFCCPNKYNK
+131 LIKYFCCPNKDNK
-144 RNLPTDDKLKWESF
+144 RNLPTDDMIKWQSF
-158 KEYNERD
+158 KEYNKRD

-190 LDQLI
+190 LDQII
-195 NDAGIMIDK
+195 NDRGIMIDK

-217 KRNVKEQL
+217 KKNVKSKL
-225 KNLTQIKNP
+225 KNLTQIENP

-252 SLDKKYIKEVFDLPN
+252 SLDKNHIKEVLNLPD
-267 LNEEVREVL
+267 LNEDVKEVL
-276 KLRQELCKS
+276 KLKQELSKS
-285 SVKKYVAMENVM
+285 SVKKYSAMENVL
-297 GDDNRVRGLIQ
+297 GEDNRVRGLIQ

-329 NYLSDLSVA
+329 NYLSDLEVA
-338 RDLVKCGH
+338 RDLVKSGH
-346 GEDLYFLYDSVENVL
+346 GEDLDFLYDSVEDVL
-361 SQLIRTAFIPKSG
+361 SQLIRTAFIPKEG
-374 CEFIVA
+374 YEFIVA
-380 DFSAIEARVLSWLAG
+380 DFSAIEARVLSWLSK
-395 EKWRMEVFER
+395 EKWRMEVFEK

-430 LREKGKI
+430 LRDKGKI

-446 SVGALKSMGALSI
+446 SVGALKSMGATSF
-459 GLKEEELQSL
+459 LKEEELQSL
-469 VNAWRDANPH
+469 VNAWRNANPH

-492 KVIYTKTPMKLYNLE
+492 KVISGKVPMKLYNLE
-507 FIYENNMLFIVLP
+507 FIYENNMLFILLP

-526 YRNPKITINKFNKST
+526 YRNPKIATNRFNKSS

-581 NLHNKNFTIVLHV
+581 NLHNKNFKIVLHV

-619 PPWAKNLALKAEG
+619 PPWAKDLSLKAEG
-632 YKCKFY
+632 YKCEFY

>member
-1 MKNISLDIE
+1 MESISLDIE

-15 DLSKGGVYKYAE
+15 DLSKSGVYKYAE
-27 SEDFQILLFA
+27 SKDFDIILFA
-37 YSIDYGEIKVIDLA
+37 YSVDYGEIKVIDLTK
-51 NGEEIPE
+51 GEEIPQ
-58 DIKLSLKNPRVKKWA
+58 DIKLAFKDIHVKKWA

-80 VCLSKYLKEDLSPMG
+80 VCLSKYLREDLSPVG
-95 WRCSMVLSASLGLP
+95 WRCSMVLSAYVGLP

-114 VGRVLN
+114 VGSVLN

-131 LINFFCCPNKYNK
+131 LIKYFCCPNKENK
-144 RNLPTDDKLKWESF
+144 RNLPTDDKLKWEIF
-158 KEYNERD
+158 KEYNKRD

-172 QKRLKKYNLPDSE
+172 QKGLKKYNLPDSE

-190 LDQLI
+190 LDQII
-195 NDAGIMIDK
+195 NDRGIMIDK
-204 DFVRAALICDEKY
+204 DFVREALICDEKY
-217 KRNVKEQL
+217 KKNVKEKL
-225 KNLTQIKNP
+225 KNLTQIENP
-234 NSIVEMK
+234 HSIVEMK
-241 NYLEKQNLSLL
+241 NYLKKQNLSLL
-252 SLDKKYIKEVFDLPN
+252 SLDKKYLREVFPN
-267 LNEEVREVL
+267 LNEDVKEVL

-297 GDDNRVRGLIQ
+297 GKDKRARGLIQ

-329 NYLSDLSVA
+329 NYLSDLEVA

-346 GEDLYFLYDSVENVL
+346 GENLDFLYDSVEDVL
-361 SQLIRTAFIPKSG
+361 SQLIRTAFIPKEG

-380 DFSAIEARVLSWLAG
+380 DFSAIEARVLSWLSK
-395 EKWRMEVFER
+395 EKWRMEVFEK

-430 LREKGKI
+430 LRDKGKI

-446 SVGALKSMGALSI
+446 SVGALKAMGATSF
-459 GLKEEELQSL
+459 LKEEELQSL
-469 VNAWRDANPH
+469 VNAWRNANPH

-492 KVIYTKTPMKLYNLE
+492 KVIINKVPMKLYNLQ
-507 FIYENNMLFIVLP
+507 FIYENNMLFILLP

-526 YRNPKITINKFNKST
+526 YRNPKIATNKFNKSS

-550 KKWAEIESYGA
+550 KKWAQIESYGA

-581 NLHNKNFTIVLHV
+581 NLHNKNFRVVLHV
-594 HDEVVIEVEKD
+594 HDEVVVEVENN
-605 KSSVEEICNLMTTS
+605 KSSVEEICNLMTIS
-619 PPWAKNLALKAEG
+619 PPWAKDLSLKAEG
-632 YKCKFY
+632 YKCEFY

>member
-1 MKNISLDIE
+1 MESISLDIE

-15 DLSKGGVYKYAE
+15 DLSKSGVYKYAE
-27 SEDFQILLFA
+27 SKDFDIILFA
-37 YSIDYGEIKVIDLA
+37 YSVDYGEIKVIDLTK
-51 NGEEIPE
+51 GEEIPQ
-58 DIKLSLKNPRVKKWA
+58 DIKLAFKDIHVKKWA

-80 VCLSKYLKEDLSPMG
+80 VCLSKYLREDLSPVG
-95 WRCSMVLSASLGLP
+95 WRCSMVLSAYVGLP

-114 VGRVLN
+114 VGSVLN

-131 LINFFCCPNKYNK
+131 LIKYFCCPNKENK
-144 RNLPTDDKLKWESF
+144 RNLPTDDKLKWEIF
-158 KEYNERD
+158 KEYNKRD

-190 LDQLI
+190 LDQII
-195 NDAGIMIDK
+195 NDRGIMIDK
-204 DFVRAALICDEKY
+204 DFVREALICDEKY
-217 KRNVKEQL
+217 KKNVKEKL
-225 KNLTQIKNP
+225 KNLTQIENP
-234 NSIVEMK
+234 HSIVEMK
-241 NYLEKQNLSLL
+241 NYLKKQNLSLL
-252 SLDKKYIKEVFDLPN
+252 SLDKKYLREALPN
-267 LNEEVREVL
+267 LNEDVKEVL

-297 GDDNRVRGLIQ
+297 GKDKRARGLIQ

-329 NYLSDLSVA
+329 NYLSDLEVA

-346 GEDLYFLYDSVENVL
+346 GEDLDFLYDSVEDVL
-361 SQLIRTAFIPKSG
+361 SQLIRTAFIPKEG

-380 DFSAIEARVLSWLAG
+380 DFSAIEARVLSWLSK
-395 EKWRMEVFER
+395 EKWRMEVFEK

-416 MFKVKVEKNGENSH
+416 MLKIKVEKNGENSH
-430 LREKGKI
+430 LRDKGKI

-446 SVGALKSMGALSI
+446 SVGALKAMGATSF
-459 GLKEEELQSL
+459 LKEEELQSL
-469 VNAWRDANPH
+469 VNAWRNANPH

-492 KVIYTKTPMKLYNLE
+492 KVIINKVPMKLYNLE
-507 FIYENNMLFIVLP
+507 FIYENNMLFILLP

-526 YRNPKITINKFNKST
+526 YRNPKIATNKFNKSS

-550 KKWAEIESYGA
+550 KKWAQIESYGA

-581 NLHNKNFTIVLHV
+581 NLHNKNFRVVLHV
-594 HDEVVIEVEKD
+594 HDEVVVEVENN
-605 KSSVEEICNLMTTS
+605 KSSVEEICNLMTIS
-619 PPWAKNLALKAEG
+619 PPWAKDLSLKAEG
-632 YKCKFY
+632 YKCEFY